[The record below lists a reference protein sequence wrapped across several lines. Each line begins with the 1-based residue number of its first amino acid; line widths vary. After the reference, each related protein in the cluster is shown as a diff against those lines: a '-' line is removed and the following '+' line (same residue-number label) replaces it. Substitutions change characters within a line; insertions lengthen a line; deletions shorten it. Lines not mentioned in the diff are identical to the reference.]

1 MAENRFLQS
10 PLTDLEQDATRLE
23 LPAPI
28 ASTAP
33 DSTAQDV
40 KPARAMR
47 KHGLMPPPD
56 LQPKFE
62 AAAAREGVPVNVL
75 SALAQQES
83 SYNANAVGV
92 PTKWGRAKGMLQYI
106 DPTAESVGIN
116 PFDAEQSIDAA
127 AKQLRERLDKGD
139 TMEEAVMA
147 HHGGDNRKQ
156 WGPKTRR
163 YGAEVLD
170 KADRIG
176 QGLMEQQP
184 AEPEQQAQAFDVK
197 TIQAEMDAKEP
208 GRYQVLAPEEV
219 AARQSKRRDIA
230 SGQNAIAGGIDALK
244 SAPSPLTIENQ
255 TKFKQQGQP
264 SPLTITNQIRAASG
278 LPPSADAPGAGG
290 SGAGSYLGQ
299 SLKAGAYDLAG
310 AAAKVLDAV
319 NPWTFSEADIATIY
333 KDQPEKYQEYL
344 DNSAG
349 MILNRFAKAMTK
361 KSEET
366 MKGLSP
372 EAKANY
378 GGLEYA
384 TTDPAKSALLS
395 PVKVIGDAV
404 RSLPSTAALAVTAY
418 VTRGA
423 AQRAEATA
431 LAQGAA
437 PEVARQ
443 VGIQAGMKTMAQVG
457 ATSEGAIG
465 YAQQA
470 NQTWA
475 EANKAAIEKSP
486 RYQGLLQEGYTP
498 ETARAKIVA
507 DTAEESGKYAG
518 IVDASV
524 NLVGGQFLGKIISE
538 GGAFVPRFMKGFGNE
553 AATETVQSAGEKF
566 GENLATKNNIDPNQS
581 LSEGTGEA
589 AVQGLAVGG
598 LTGGV
603 VSGALGAR
611 SEPAAQ
617 KERIEPTL
625 DGVVDPT
632 ATPGSTQDATT
643 PAAQAA
649 TTPAATVPTEITPA
663 PVAAPAEQAPAAPSG
678 PLTRA
683 AEAAIPPQ
691 AVLPENMPATAEA
704 EQPAGEPVTV
714 RSTDGELPGTLESY
728 EEDGQGNW
736 TARVMAED
744 GNAYEFTQAD
754 GVELDRA
761 PTVEGPKLS
770 EVGNVEQESIAP
782 ASAATG
788 AETETAG
795 KPNAA
800 GANRTEA
807 QLRSELKAV
816 AAELRADRTNAD
828 LKARRKEIEQEI
840 NRLTSETAQQ
850 QTANAPAK
858 EGAQVKEL
866 TGEKINKAWTKFA
879 PDSGTLDIPRAEMPQ
894 IKAEH
899 RGAMVNFLNARG
911 IVSTQEEVPASSL
924 KPTQQEFSP
933 AKVKKAKEFKGGDRS
948 ILVSS
953 DGHVVDGHH
962 QWMAKLDANEPI
974 KVIRLDAPIS
984 QLLADV
990 REFPSAGQ
998 ANGSTAPKIEP
1009 TNSLSR
1015 TASWVIR
1022 NKQTGEVIMETFDK
1036 KKVDA
1041 LNTDKFEAVPIQQH
1055 LAEVNASIKAGD
1067 PAGKIK
1073 PAKPATDE
1081 VQPTAPEVREIS
1093 AATHKSWKESTEQL
1107 GRVKGWDMMRDSL
1120 DYGDGKPRRVV
1131 LQTPYNA
1138 VGFDSVEGATAWA
1151 QNNPANRKGIFQG
1164 EASQVERVATATPE
1178 ESSVVEAPAT
1188 SAKNAPVQSAEYG
1201 ANNKLVTQDRAAE
1214 LRERLKKKL
1223 NGSQLNAGIDPEVL
1237 ALGTELAVFHIE
1249 AGVRKFA
1256 DFAKTMAADLDMPLD
1271 KIRPYLR
1278 SWYNGSRDM
1287 IEDAGQSIDGM
1298 DSADTVRAE
1307 LAKLTDAPA
1316 TMAKNATVQTQTV
1329 TTPSGREFEVRSKVV
1344 EADSLVTSN
1353 NADGSVNPDYPQELQ
1368 PRDRGRSASLD
1379 QINDIASKLNPRLLG
1394 ESASA
1399 TDGAPIVSHDGVVES
1414 GNGRTLAIRQA
1425 YARNPDAAAKYR
1437 DWLKSQGHDVDGM
1450 KAPVLVRERVTPMD
1464 TAELQ
1469 AYTAEANERTTLAM
1483 SSTERAMG
1491 DAKKIGGIL
1500 HLYRGGDVQSAANRE
1515 FVKGF
1520 MSDVAA
1526 KSDRG
1531 TMMDGEGMLSQ
1542 EGRRRIE
1549 AGLLAAAYG
1558 DANIVADL
1566 FESGES
1572 DIKSIGGALL
1582 DASGEWA
1589 LMRQEARDGTIPAGV
1604 DTTPHLMEAVNLV
1617 RRARAE
1623 GRPIFELVNQ
1633 TDIFAGDLSQATKA
1647 FVSIF
1652 YRGDSLSRAR
1662 GRDKV
1667 AGALLSYTQQARA
1680 AQPGNN
1686 LFGEPELTGAD
1697 LMRGVNE
1704 KLQRQEDNTGQGS
1717 LFGGQR
1723 DPAERAGEPGRE
1735 GQRPRTG
1742 AESEAAPQSGD
1753 SLNAPGSRSSVERDR
1768 QEPGTAQPVVP
1779 AADGD
1784 ATGQNDGGAGPAGD
1798 RARAERDA
1806 GQRDQRLPAD
1816 GTATR
1821 GEPGDQLV
1829 HQPDGQFR
1837 PESGTAGSAERT
1849 GSGSDSVP
1857 GTAVEQERAG
1867 DIVADAPAADASDFT
1882 RRLEAQRKADKA
1894 PTKRGDKASIDA
1906 ALPLLLPEQRD
1917 DVLKAEQ
1924 RHAEGN
1930 GMLHTNGTGTGKTAS
1945 GLGLAKRFIN
1955 DGKDN
1960 IAIVVPSDK
1969 IASDWVKFAKMMGIE
1984 LKQLTDTKD
1993 NGGTGPIITTY
2004 ANFAANESL
2013 ALRNW
2018 DLAITDESH
2027 YLSSNEAGES
2037 TGALDQLRAL
2047 TGHHAGFYT
2056 WAAARFPKERQELNE
2071 AIASKDQPRIDKAN
2085 AAWNAIT
2092 KPEKAKWDK
2101 RWAEQSNLPKTL
2113 FLSAT
2118 PFPYVKNVDYAEGY
2132 LFDYVKPAD
2141 LKRSEG
2147 QGGGYNSGSPREQ
2160 FFMQHFGYRMRTNKL
2175 TAPEAGVD
2183 SELMEQNFNQW
2194 LKSTGALSGR
2204 RLEVPFDYDRK
2215 FAVVDDAVGQKI
2227 DEGLKFLRE
2236 DSDGRYRDVYDGVM
2250 KQFDY
2255 HRRMYLLESIKARA
2269 AVPIIKEHMKLGRKV
2284 VVFHD
2289 FNKGGGFDPFVEGV
2303 NGLPTDKP
2311 GMDKNGNPTTTNVKA
2326 LAQEAMAKR
2335 PDLFKL
2341 DLKDLRSPITTLGAA
2356 FDNALFFNGTVPK
2369 KDRRANADAFNDD
2382 NGGNDLIVVQSD
2394 AGREGV
2400 SLHDTTGKRQR
2411 VLINLGMPG
2420 KPVAAIQI
2428 EGRTYRTGQAS
2439 DAIFRYLTTG
2449 TAWEASAFASK
2460 IAERASTAENLALGT
2475 DARGLKQSFIDAYT
2489 NADLAPA
2496 SAEDGK
2502 GGKAYDRNMA
2512 AGLQLSGFT
2521 KAKTYY
2527 FAQQKNTRRRDQR
2540 EGVDYFAT
2548 PEPVGFKMA
2557 EWANIQQGDKVLEP
2571 SAGHGA
2577 IARFFPDRTDVT
2589 MVEPSYE
2596 LSQRAALANGT
2607 ARIVNERF
2615 EDLHISNKY
2624 DAIVMNPPYGSGGKT
2639 AIEHVSKA
2647 AKHLRD
2653 GGRIVALIPRGG
2665 ITDKRLEAFLTGE
2678 DAADLHLVAKIDMPA
2693 STFERAGTAVNT
2705 QVLVLEKHVNPDD
2718 ATGIQ
2723 QRNIDLSNAET
2734 IGDLFDRIEEIGL
2747 PDRKPSSKPEPK
2759 EEIVEHTTGKGKVLR
2774 GVIRTGLT
2782 RDQAKEIDPFTF
2794 KKGDGYFIRA
2804 KYLDQG
2810 KQSVDA
2816 YRGFSLEVDGAK
2828 FSVQPDGLRSLV
2840 EAEPLDLAVAPEL
2853 AARPLADVRA
2863 EAFGN
2868 MLANRSATMSHPSV
2882 GTITFNR
2889 AGITKSRSTS
2899 NDPAKVLTM
2908 GQLDEIVSEAAYL
2921 GRSEPEGDSANIVR
2935 YHYLGRRITVDGE
2948 PMLAMVTL
2956 RENADG
2962 RISYYNHSML
2972 QDAPTVESVTAP
2984 QAAND
2989 NAKYQRPALRME
3001 RLSLSDGTTATP
3013 GQADRIR
3020 ETLTTGTIGKGIA
3033 RLIDSGRIVLHDTVR
3048 TVPGRALPGTQAMTM
3063 PDGTVHLVAENLTP
3077 QTAMPVMLHEMFHSG
3092 GESLVGSKRWGE
3104 LQGRLASLH
3113 RQFSKS
3119 PGKAGEFY
3127 AAAQRV
3133 ADAQRAGNTMS
3144 EGLTVEEFGAYAI
3157 ENYESAPATIR
3168 KWVDDVIGAIK
3179 EFMFR
3184 TFGIQLGQVSPSQL
3198 RAMAVEAI
3206 RTEAAG
3212 AREGVA
3218 ASLTGTPATA
3228 AELSSQ
3234 LKQDFPG
3241 LKLDLMGTGQRVT
3254 LSRIVM
3260 PDTGRNTGAGTKV
3273 MQRIAAW
3280 ADQTG
3285 TIVALTPSGDFGGN
3299 KSRLTDF
3306 YKRFGFVENKGRN
3319 RDYEISE
3326 TMYREPQAKAS
3337 LTSVT
3342 NTPAFKRWFGDSK
3355 VVGENGEPLV
3365 VYHGTGKDFKKFDA
3379 KKIGKN
3385 WGTDSWGF
3393 FFSDDPAVAKWSA
3406 ESSASRNR
3414 EGAGENIMPVYLSIS
3429 NPLVVE
3435 ARDGG
3440 SAVRE
3445 FDLYKRQLGQKM
3457 SDGNHDGLIINDG
3470 ESSLFVAM
3478 KPEQIKST
3486 VGNRGTFDPSKADI
3500 RYSLKPSKVF
3510 KDLTAEQKTFLDK
3523 IGPERLP
3530 QRLKD
3535 RWSQL
3540 TDNLGLRIRQA
3551 GVDRYAALLRND
3563 KALLGEGT
3571 LDGSIADS
3579 AWVLARMSPSAG
3591 GAVSALLNNG
3601 RIYLDAKEKVI
3612 DIKDGTK
3619 GLAETLRKLG
3629 SPVEIDRFMG
3639 WIAANRSKRLL
3650 GEGKENL
3657 FTPEEIEAGIK
3668 LSGGKLENGKSR
3680 SILYA
3685 QAWKEFQQHR
3695 DDVLGIAQDT
3705 GIITPEQRDTW
3716 SEEFYV
3722 PFYRVMDEDTV
3733 GGPSSGSGI
3742 SRQQAYKKLK
3752 GGKQNLNDLLDNT
3765 LLNFHHLLQASLKN
3779 QASAQAM
3786 VNAEKLGIADRTT
3799 ENKRDKKMSTFVMV
3813 DGEKQWFNVSD
3824 ALTFKA
3830 VSSLADAGL
3839 NNPVMRVGRAFKRFF
3854 TNMTTITPQFVVAN
3868 AIRDTLAAMA
3878 TSPTSLVPL
3887 KTAIKGALT
3896 YGNDSNKARMM
3907 ASGGAFS
3914 FGHVYGQNANE
3925 IKASLTSSMRTAQV
3939 LSDPKLIPGILL
3951 GAWRKYHAVT
3961 DFAENIN
3968 RAGIWEHNKDKG
3980 KLKAAFEARDLMDF
3994 SAHGDAAIVRI
4005 MTDLVPF
4012 LNARIQG
4019 LDKLYRAGGKPA
4031 IKTLF
4036 GKGSKSDKQSFA
4048 RFVAVVGALTAVSAL
4063 LYLRNKDDE
4072 EYRKLEDWQR
4082 DSYWVIRFG
4091 ENMYF
4096 IPKPFEVGA
4105 IATMG
4110 ERLLEQFVDPTVGGE
4125 KLASRMGH
4133 MLTDTFAFNPIP
4145 QVVKPLYELGANE
4158 NTFTGRQIE
4167 DQSMQRLSPSLR
4179 SRPDTSRLAD
4189 AASRGIETSLDL
4201 VGGKQLALSPVQIDH
4216 LIQGYAGAVGAG
4228 AVGLADTIWRRA
4240 SGEELPAR
4248 RWSEYQPIKR
4258 FYKDLTLED
4267 NYTRYGTDFYNAL
4280 KKADQAYA
4288 DMQHLVKYGQEERAA
4303 AVEEKQGDQL
4313 AMRGTLTKV
4322 SRTMS
4327 RINAEMKRIQMDKD
4341 MSSEAKRLELDRMRS
4356 MRNLIT
4362 EEIGKD
4368 LEKEKVKRG
4377 GGGK

>member
-10 PLTDLEQDATRLE
+10 PLNDLEQDATRLE
-23 LPAPI
+23 LPAPVS
-28 ASTAP
+28 STAP
-33 DSTAQDV
+33 DSTVQDV
-40 KPARAMR
+40 KPARAMS
-47 KHGLMPPPD
+47 KNGLMPPPD
-56 LQPKFE
+56 LQSKFE

-106 DPTAESVGIN
+106 DPTAEAVGIN

-127 AKQLRERLDKGD
+127 ARQLRERLDKGD

-184 AEPEQQAQAFDVK
+184 AAPEQQAQAFDVK

-278 LPPSADAPGAGG
+278 LPPTTDAPDAKGS
-290 SGAGSYLGQ
+290 SGAGSYLGK
-299 SLKAGAYDLAG
+299 SAVAGMYDLAG

-333 KDQPEKYQEYL
+333 KDQPEKYQDYL

-349 MILNRFAKAMTK
+349 MILNRFAKSMTK

-378 GGLEYA
+378 GDLEYA
-384 TTDPAKSALLS
+384 TTDAEKSALLS

-404 RSLPSTAALAVTAY
+404 RSLPSTVALAVTAY

-423 AQRAEATA
+423 AQRAEAQA
-431 LAQGAA
+431 LAAGAA
-437 PEVARQ
+437 PEVAKQ

-486 RYQGLLQEGYTP
+486 RYQGLLQDGYTP

-538 GGAFVPRFMKGFGNE
+538 GGSFIPRVMKGFGNE

-589 AVQGLAVGG
+589 AVQGAAVGG

-625 DGVVDPT
+625 NDVVDPT

-663 PVAAPAEQAPAAPSG
+663 PVATPAEQAPPAG

-714 RSTDGELPGTLESY
+714 RSNDGELPGTLESY
-728 EEDGQGNW
+728 QEDGQGNW
-736 TARVMAED
+736 SARVMAED

-754 GVELDRA
+754 GVSLERAAA
-761 PTVEGPKLS
+761 PTVEAPKLS
-770 EVGNVEQESIAP
+770 EVENAQQESTTS

-788 AETETAG
+788 AETEISG

-807 QLRSELKAV
+807 QLRTELKAV
-816 AAELRADRTNAD
+816 AAELRTDRTNAD

-850 QTANAPAK
+850 QTAEVQAK
-858 EGAQVKEL
+858 EGAQVEQL
-866 TGEKINKAWTKFA
+866 TGDKINRAWTKFA
-879 PDSGTLDIPRAEMPQ
+879 PDSGTLDIPRADMPQ

-899 RGAMVNFLNARG
+899 RGALVNFLNARG
-911 IVSTQEEVPASSL
+911 VVSTQEEVPASSL

-933 AKVKKAKEFKGGDRS
+933 AKVKKAKAFKGGDRS

-974 KVIRLDAPIS
+974 KIIRLDAPIK

-990 REFPSAGQ
+990 REFPSSTK

-1009 TNSLSR
+1009 TNSLSS
-1015 TASWVIR
+1015 TASWAIR
-1022 NKQTGEVIMETFDK
+1022 NKDTGEVVMETFDQ

-1041 LNTDKFEAVPIQQH
+1041 LNTDKYEAVPIQQH
-1055 LAEVNASIKAGD
+1055 LAEVNASIKDGD
-1067 PAGKIK
+1067 PTGKIKPQATKKPKQEQMPTEKFKSSAGVGDIWAVKERYSDKHGVSWASTNIATVDTMEEAAAIAKAVAESGADNIADMRKIAADTK
-1073 PAKPATDE
+1073 PAKPAPAEQKAAVTQAE
-1081 VQPTAPEVREIS
+1081 TAPE
-1093 AATHKSWKESTEQL
+1093 AK
-1107 GRVKGWDMMRDSL
+1107 
-1120 DYGDGKPRRVV
+1120 KP
-1131 LQTPYNA
+1131 
-1138 VGFDSVEGATAWA
+1138 
-1151 QNNPANRKGIFQG
+1151 
-1164 EASQVERVATATPE
+1164 
-1178 ESSVVEAPAT
+1178 
-1188 SAKNAPVQSAEYG
+1188 AEYG
-1201 ANNKLVTQDRAAE
+1201 ANNKLVTKDRAAE
-1214 LRERLKKKL
+1214 LRAKLKAKL

-1237 ALGTELAVFHIE
+1237 AMGTELAVFHIE

-1256 DFAKTMAADLDMPLD
+1256 DFAKTMAADLDMPLE
-1271 KIRPYLR
+1271 KIRPFLR

-1287 IEDAGQSIDGM
+1287 LEDAGQSIDGM
-1298 DSADTVRAE
+1298 DNADTVRAE
-1307 LAKLTDAPA
+1307 LAKLTDTPAPA
-1316 TMAKNATVQTQTV
+1316 AEAQAKTV
-1329 TTPSGREFEVRSKVV
+1329 TTPSGREFEVRTKVV
-1344 EADSLVTSN
+1344 EADSLTTSN

-1368 PRDRGRSASLD
+1368 PRDRGRSASID
-1379 QINDIASKLNPRLLG
+1379 QINDIAAKLNPRLLG

-1399 TDGAPIVSHDGVVES
+1399 TDGAPIVSAEGVVES

-1425 YARNPDAAAKYR
+1425 YARNPEVSDKYR
-1437 DWLKSQGHDVDGM
+1437 AWLKSQGHDVDGM

-1483 SSTERAMG
+1483 SSTERAMA

-1500 HLYRGGDVQSAANRE
+1500 HLYRGGDVQGAANRE
-1515 FVKGF
+1515 FVRGF
-1520 MSDVAA
+1520 MSDVAG

-1531 TMMDGEGMLSQ
+1531 TMMDGDGMLSQ

-1558 DANIVADL
+1558 DANIVTDL

-1617 RRARAE
+1617 RRARSE

-1647 FVSIF
+1647 FVSVF

-1667 AGALLSYTQQARA
+1667 ADALLSYTQQARA

-1686 LFGEPELTGAD
+1686 LFGEPELSGPD
-1697 LMRGVNE
+1697 LLRGVNE
-1704 KLQRQEDNTGQGS
+1704 KLQRQEDNSGQGS

-1742 AESEAAPQSGD
+1742 AEGEAAPQSGE
-1753 SLNAPGSRSSVERDR
+1753 SLNEPGSRSRVERDR

-1784 ATGQNDGGAGPAGD
+1784 ATGQNDGSAGQPGG

-1806 GQRDQRLPAD
+1806 DQRDQRVPAD

-1821 GEPGDQLV
+1821 GERGDQLV

-1924 RHAEGN
+1924 RHAVGN

-1969 IASDWVKFAKMMGIE
+1969 IASDWVKFASMMGIE
-1984 LKQLTDTKD
+1984 LKQLADTKD

-2013 ALRNW
+2013 ALRDW

-2027 YLSSNEAGES
+2027 YLSSNEAGET
-2037 TGALDQLRAL
+2037 TGALEQLRAL
-2047 TGHHAGFYT
+2047 TGHHAGFYR
-2056 WAAARFPKERQELNE
+2056 WASARFPKERQALDK
-2071 AIASKDQPRIDKAN
+2071 AIASKDQASIAKAE
-2085 AAWNAIT
+2085 AAWQAIT

-2101 RWAEQSNLPKTL
+2101 RWAEQADLPKTL

-2147 QGGGYNSGSPREQ
+2147 RSGGYNSGSPREQ

-2236 DSDGRYRDVYDGVM
+2236 DSDGRYREVYDGVM

-2255 HRRMYLLESIKARA
+2255 HRRQYLLESIKARA

-2289 FNKGGGFDPFVEGV
+2289 FNKGGGFDPFVEGM
-2303 NGLPTDKP
+2303 NALPTDKP
-2311 GMDKNGNPTTTNVKA
+2311 GMDKNGNQTTVNLKA

-2341 DLKDLRSPITTLGAA
+2341 DLKGLRSPIATLSAA

-2382 NGGNDLIVVQSD
+2382 NGSQDLIVVQSD

-2624 DAIVMNPPYGSGGKT
+2624 DAVVMNPPYGSGGKT

-2665 ITDKRLEAFLTGE
+2665 ITDKRLEAFLGSE
-2678 DAADLHLVAKIDMPA
+2678 DAADLHLVAKIDMPT

-2723 QRNIDLSNAET
+2723 QRNIDLSNAEN
-2734 IGDLFDRIEEIGL
+2734 IGELFDRIEDIGM
-2747 PDRKPSSKPEPK
+2747 PDRIPSSKPEPK

-2816 YRGFSLEVDGAK
+2816 YRGFSLDVDGAK

-2853 AARPLADVRA
+2853 AARPLAEVRA
-2863 EAFGN
+2863 EAFTN
-2868 MLANRSATMSHPSV
+2868 MLANRSTTMTHPSV

-2908 GQLDEIVSEAAYL
+2908 SQLDEIVSEAAYL

-2935 YHYLGRRITVDGE
+2935 YHYLGRRLTVDGE
-2948 PMLAMVTL
+2948 PMLAMITL

-3020 ETLTTGTIGKGIA
+3020 GTLTTGTVGKAIG
-3033 RLIDSGRIVLHDTVR
+3033 RLIDSGRIVLHDTVQ
-3048 TVPGRALPGTQAMTM
+3048 TLPGKALPGTQAMTM

-3077 QTAMPVMLHEMFHSG
+3077 QTAMPVMLHEMFHAG

-3104 LQGRLASLH
+3104 LQGRLSSLH

-3133 ADAQRAGNTMS
+3133 KDAQAAGNAMS

-3157 ENYESAPATIR
+3157 EQYESAPATIR

-3179 EFMFR
+3179 EFMYR
-3184 TFGIQLGQVSPSQL
+3184 RFGIQLGQVSPAQL

-3206 RTEAAG
+3206 HAESIG
-3212 AREGVA
+3212 AREGLA
-3218 ASLTGTPATA
+3218 ASMT
-3228 AELSSQ
+3228 
-3234 LKQDFPG
+3234 
-3241 LKLDLMGTGQRVT
+3241 
-3254 LSRIVM
+3254 
-3260 PDTGRNTGAGTKV
+3260 N
-3273 MQRIAAW
+3273 
-3280 ADQTG
+3280 
-3285 TIVALTPSGDFGGN
+3285 
-3299 KSRLTDF
+3299 
-3306 YKRFGFVENKGRN
+3306 
-3319 RDYEISE
+3319 
-3326 TMYREPQAKAS
+3326 
-3337 LTSVT
+3337 VT

-3355 VVGENGEPLV
+3355 VVESSGAPRV
-3365 VYHGTGKDFKKFDA
+3365 VFHGAPDVRGIFAEGFQSRMRGSVFFAAADYDVANSYADA
-3379 KKIGKN
+3379 KRAFDYQN
-3385 WGTDSWGF
+3385 
-3393 FFSDDPAVAKWSA
+3393 A
-3406 ESSASRNR
+3406 EDQV
-3414 EGAGENIMPVYLSIS
+3414 IPLYLSIK
-3429 NPLVVE
+3429 NPMIVDAKGQHWRETERHVE
-3435 ARDGG
+3435 EAQAAGHDGIIINNSVDYYNNPKG
-3440 SAVRE
+3440 RGKTTTVYAWFEPTQAKSAVE
-3445 FDLYKRQLGQKM
+3445 RQLISRVDRLPIEGAT
-3457 SDGNHDGLIINDG
+3457 GNNGD
-3470 ESSLFVAM
+3470 
-3478 KPEQIKST
+3478 
-3486 VGNRGTFDPSKADI
+3486 FDPSNPDI

-3563 KALLGEGT
+3563 KALLGEDT
-3571 LDGSIADS
+3571 LEGSIADS

-3619 GLAETLRKLG
+3619 GLADTLRKLG

-3650 GEGKENL
+3650 GEGRENL

-3722 PFYRVMDEDTV
+3722 PFYRVMDEETV

-3786 VNAEKLGIADRTT
+3786 VNAEKLGIAERTT

-3854 TNMTTITPQFVVAN
+3854 TNMTTITPQFVIAN
-3868 AIRDTLAAMA
+3868 GIRDTLAAMA
-3878 TSPTSLVPL
+3878 TSPTSMIPL
-3887 KTAIKGALT
+3887 KTAFKGALT
-3896 YGNDSNKARMM
+3896 YGNDTNKARMM

-3968 RAGIWEHNKDKG
+3968 RAGIWEHNKDRG

-4158 NTFTGRQIE
+4158 NTFTGRPIE

-4179 SRPDTSRLAD
+4179 SRPETSRLAD

-4303 AVEEKQGDQL
+4303 AVEQKQGDEL

-4322 SRTMS
+4322 NRTMS
-4327 RINAEMKRIQMDKD
+4327 RINAEMKRIQMDKG

-4368 LEKEKVKRG
+4368 LEKEKVLKRG
-4377 GGGK
+4377 AGKQ

>member
-1 MAENRFLQS
+1 MAENRFLHS
-10 PLTDLEQDATRLE
+10 VLDETEKDAASLE
-23 LPAPI
+23 LPAPTTR
-28 ASTAP
+28 TAP
-33 DSTAQDV
+33 DSTVQDIRQPAQ
-40 KPARAMR
+40 AMR
-47 KHGLMPPPD
+47 GGIMPPPN
-56 LQPKFE
+56 LQPMFE
-62 AAAAREGVPVNVL
+62 AASAQYGVPINVL

-83 SYNANAVGV
+83 NYNPNAIGSM
-92 PTKWGRAKGMLQYI
+92 TKWGRAKGLMQNI
-106 DPTAESVGIN
+106 DPTAQALGIN
-116 PFDAEQSIDAA
+116 PFDAEQSIYAA
-127 AKQLRERLDKGD
+127 AKQMRERMDKGD
-139 TMEEAVMA
+139 SMEDVVKA
-147 HHGGDNRKQ
+147 HFGGDNRKQ
-156 WGPKTRR
+156 WGEKTRR
-163 YGAEVLD
+163 YGVEVLD
-170 KADRIG
+170 KAEAIG
-176 QGLMEQQP
+176 QSMLAQKPSAP
-184 AEPEQQAQAFDVK
+184 AKGSQEFNVK
-197 TIQAEMDAKEP
+197 DIQAELDAKEP
-208 GRYQVLAPEEV
+208 GRYQVLDPEEV

-244 SAPSPLTIENQ
+244 SAPSPLTIDNQ

-278 LPPSADAPGAGG
+278 LPPTADAPDAKGG
-290 SGAGSYLGQ
+290 SGAGSYLGK
-299 SLKAGAYDLAG
+299 SAVAGMYDLAG

-333 KDQPEKYQEYL
+333 KDQPEKYQDYL

-538 GGAFVPRFMKGFGNE
+538 GGAFVPRFMKGFANE

-611 SEPAAQ
+611 SQQPAAQ
-617 KERIEPTL
+617 QERIEPTL
-625 DGVVDPT
+625 NDVVDPT

-663 PVAAPAEQAPAAPSG
+663 PVAAPAEQAPPAG

-736 TARVMAED
+736 TARVMADD

-770 EVGNVEQESIAP
+770 EVGNVEQEGIAS

-788 AETETAG
+788 ADTEAAG
-795 KPNAA
+795 KSNAV

-850 QTANAPAK
+850 QTAKAPAK
-858 EGAQVKEL
+858 EGAQVEQL
-866 TGEKINKAWTKFA
+866 TGDKINKAWTKFA

-984 QLLADV
+984 QLLDEV
-990 REFPSAGQ
+990 RQFPSSTQ
-998 ANGSTAPKIEP
+998 ANGATTATQPAQKIEP

-1015 TASWVIR
+1015 TASWAIR
-1022 NKQTGEVIMETFDK
+1022 NKETGELMMETFDK

-1041 LNTDKFEAVPIQQH
+1041 LNTEKYEAVPVAEH
-1055 LAEVNASIKAGD
+1055 LASLNKQPEAPVTEQ
-1067 PAGKIK
+1067 
-1073 PAKPATDE
+1073 AKPATKPAE
-1081 VQPTAPEVREIS
+1081 TFTKPAETATEPAKHLTPAQKAKERKIQFQRKAREQIGVEEGEQFTVSGDVGYAS
-1093 AATHKSWKESTEQL
+1093 AGKTYTVDSINTDGSVTVTSESGSTTLSRAELQRAKN
-1107 GRVKGWDMMRDSL
+1107 GGVSFTPVEKAAA
-1120 DYGDGKPRRVV
+1120 KP
-1131 LQTPYNA
+1131 A
-1138 VGFDSVEGATAWA
+1138 
-1151 QNNPANRKGIFQG
+1151 PAP
-1164 EASQVERVATATPE
+1164 TPE

-1201 ANNKLVTQDRAAE
+1201 AKNKLVTQDRAAE

-1256 DFAKTMAADLDMPLD
+1256 DFAKTMAADLDMPLE

-1278 SWYNGSRDM
+1278 SWYNGARDM
-1287 IEDAGQSIDGM
+1287 TEDAGQSIDGM
-1298 DSADTVRAE
+1298 DSADVVRAE
-1307 LAKLTDAPA
+1307 LAKLGNPVAEQTPLQQWQGRMEANGAQRIEHDGQQWFFYPGSAGVVREDGKQFTHLSSVDQGRQQKSGWSPRQASDYVDRDGKAASAETAP
-1316 TMAKNATVQTQTV
+1316 VQTV

-1353 NADGSVNPDYPQELQ
+1353 NADGSVNPAYPQELQ
-1368 PRDRGRSASLD
+1368 PRDRGRSASID

-1399 TDGAPIVSHDGVVES
+1399 TDGAPIVSPDGVVES

-1425 YARNPDAAAKYR
+1425 YARNPDVSAKYR
-1437 DWLKSQGHDVDGM
+1437 DWLKSQGHDIDGM

-1469 AYTAEANERTTLAM
+1469 AYTSEANERTTLAM

-1500 HLYRGGDVQSAANRE
+1500 HLYRGGDVQGAANRE
-1515 FVKGF
+1515 FVRGF
-1520 MSDVAA
+1520 MSDVAG

-1531 TMMDGEGMLSQ
+1531 TMMDGDGMLSQ

-1558 DANIVADL
+1558 DANIVTDL

-1633 TDIFAGDLSQATKA
+1633 ADIFAGDLSQATKA

-1686 LFGEPELTGAD
+1686 LFGDPEVSGSD
-1697 LMRGVNE
+1697 LLRGVNE
-1704 KLQRQEDNTGQGS
+1704 KLQRQEDNSGQGS

-1906 ALPLLLPEQRD
+1906 ALPLLLPAQRD
-1917 DVLKAEQ
+1917 DVLKAEV
-1924 RHAEGN
+1924 RFANAN
-1930 GMLHTNGTGTGKTAS
+1930 GMLFTNGTGTGKTAS
-1945 GLGLAKRFIN
+1945 GLGAAKRSIN
-1955 DGKDN
+1955 EGKDN
-1960 IAIVVPSDK
+1960 IIIVVPSDK
-1969 IASDWVKFAKMMGIE
+1969 ISSDWVKFAGMLGID
-1984 LKQLTDTKD
+1984 LKQLADTKD
-1993 NGGTGPIITTY
+1993 NGGKGPVITTY
-2004 ANFAANESL
+2004 ANFAANDSL
-2013 ALRNW
+2013 ALRKW
-2018 DLAITDESH
+2018 DMAITDEAH
-2027 YLSSNEAGES
+2027 HLSSNEAGKT

-2047 TGHHAGFYT
+2047 TGHHGGFYK
-2056 WAAARFPKERQELNE
+2056 AVRDQNPKAYAKLQAAIAARPTQEQMLNYSETEQAAFDQAVTDARAKWE
-2071 AIASKDQPRIDKAN
+2071 AIEKPARKA
-2085 AAWNAIT
+2085 
-2092 KPEKAKWDK
+2092 WDE
-2101 RWAEQSNLPKTL
+2101 RWAKQEGLPKTL

-2132 LFDYVKPAD
+2132 LFDYVKPSD
-2141 LKRSEG
+2141 LKKSEG
-2147 QGGGYNSGSPREQ
+2147 KVSGYNSGSSRDQ
-2160 FFMQHFGYRMRTNKL
+2160 FLMQHFGYRMRTNKL

-2194 LKSTGALSGR
+2194 LKDNGALSGR

-2215 FAVVDDAVGQKI
+2215 FAMVEDAVGQKI
-2227 DEGLKFLRE
+2227 DQGLKYLRE
-2236 DSDGRYRDVYDGVM
+2236 EGDGKYRKVYDAVM
-2250 KQFDY
+2250 AGFDY
-2255 HRRMYLLESIKARA
+2255 QSRMYLLESIKARA
-2269 AVPIIKEHMKLGRKV
+2269 VIPMIKEHLALGRKV

-2289 FNKGGGFDPFVEGV
+2289 YNKGGGFDPF
-2303 NGLPTDKP
+2303 
-2311 GMDKNGNPTTTNVKA
+2311 KA
-2326 LAQEAMAKR
+2326 SMPDEETRNLAREAFSAR

-2341 DLKDLRSPITTLGAA
+2341 KLTGLNSPIETIGAA
-2356 FDNALFFNGTVPK
+2356 FDDALFFNGTVPK
-2369 KDRRANADAFNDD
+2369 KKRRENADAFNND
-2382 NGGNDLIVVQSD
+2382 NGDNHLMVVQSD

-2400 SLHDTTGKRQR
+2400 SLHDTTGKHMR
-2411 VLINLGMPG
+2411 VMINLGMPV

-2439 DAIFRYLTTG
+2439 DAAFRYLTTG

-2460 IAERASTAENLALGT
+2460 IAERASTADNLAMGT
-2475 DARGLKQSFIDAYT
+2475 DARGLKQSFIDAY
-2489 NADLAPA
+2489 NGANDLAA
-2496 SAEDGK
+2496 SADDGK
-2502 GGKAYDRNMA
+2502 GGKAYDRDMA
-2512 AGLQLSGFT
+2512 SGQQLSGFN

-2527 FAQQKNTRRRDQR
+2527 FAQQKNSRRRDQR

-2596 LSQRAALANGT
+2596 LSQRAALANGN

-2734 IGDLFDRIEEIGL
+2734 IGDLFDRIEEIGM

-2816 YRGFSLEVDGAK
+2816 YRGFSLDVDGAK

-2840 EAEPLDLAVAPEL
+2840 EAEPLDLAIAPEL
-2853 AARPLADVRA
+2853 AARPLAEVRA
-2863 EAFGN
+2863 EAFSN
-2868 MLANRSATMSHPSV
+2868 MLANRTTTMSHPSV

-2935 YHYLGRRITVDGE
+2935 YHYLGLRITVDGE

-2972 QDAPTVESVTAP
+2972 QDAPTIEAVTAP
-2984 QAAND
+2984 TAAND
-2989 NAKYQRPALRME
+2989 NAKYQRQALRME
-3001 RLSLSDGTTATP
+3001 RMSLSDGTTATP
-3013 GQADRIR
+3013 GRADRISNA
-3020 ETLTTGTIGKGIA
+3020 LTSGKLGKSIG
-3033 RLIDSGRIVLHDTVR
+3033 RLMSDGRIVLHDTVQSM
-3048 TVPGRALPGTQAMTM
+3048 PGQALPGTQAMTM
-3063 PDGTVHLVAENLTP
+3063 PDGTIHLVAENLTP

-3092 GESLVGSKRWGE
+3092 GESLLGSKRWGE

-3184 TFGIQLGQVSPSQL
+3184 TFGIQLGQVSPAQL
-3198 RAMAVEAI
+3198 RAMAIEAI
-3206 RTEAAG
+3206 RTEATG
-3212 AREGVA
+3212 TREGVA
-3218 ASLTGTPATA
+3218 ASLTGAPATA

-3234 LKQDFPG
+3234 LKQEFPG

-3260 PDTGRNTGAGTKV
+3260 PDAGRNTGAGTKV

-3285 TIVALTPSGDFGGN
+3285 TIVALTPSSDFGGS
-3299 KSRLTDF
+3299 KPRLTEF
-3306 YKRFGFVENKGRN
+3306 YKRFGFVENKGGN

-3326 TMYREPQAKAS
+3326 TMYREPR
-3337 LTSVT
+3337 
-3342 NTPAFKRWFGDSK
+3342 N
-3355 VVGENGEPLV
+3355 
-3365 VYHGTGKDFKKFDA
+3365 
-3379 KKIGKN
+3379 
-3385 WGTDSWGF
+3385 
-3393 FFSDDPAVAKWSA
+3393 A
-3406 ESSASRNR
+3406 E
-3414 EGAGENIMPVYLSIS
+3414 
-3429 NPLVVE
+3429 
-3435 ARDGG
+3435 
-3440 SAVRE
+3440 
-3445 FDLYKRQLGQKM
+3445 
-3457 SDGNHDGLIINDG
+3457 
-3470 ESSLFVAM
+3470 
-3478 KPEQIKST
+3478 
-3486 VGNRGTFDPSKADI
+3486 I

-3563 KALLGEGT
+3563 KALLGEDT
-3571 LDGSIADS
+3571 LDGSIASS

-4377 GGGK
+4377 GAGKP

>member
-10 PLTDLEQDATRLE
+10 ALNPVTEEATPLDLPSPVNR
-23 LPAPI
+23 
-28 ASTAP
+28 TAP
-33 DSTAQDV
+33 DSTVQDV
-40 KPARAMR
+40 RQPARAMR
-47 KHGLMPPPD
+47 GGLLPPPD
-56 LQPKFE
+56 MQPMFE
-62 AAAAREGVPVNVL
+62 AAAAQYGVPINVL
-75 SALAQQES
+75 SALALQES
-83 SYNANAVGV
+83 NYNPNAIGSM
-92 PTKWGRAKGMLQYI
+92 TKWGRAKGLMQNI
-106 DPTAESVGIN
+106 DPTAQALGIN
-116 PFDAEQSIDAA
+116 PFNAEESIFAA
-127 AKQLRERLDKGD
+127 AKQMRERMDKGD
-139 TMEEAVMA
+139 SMEDVVKA
-147 HHGGDNRKQ
+147 HFGGDNRKQ
-156 WGPKTRR
+156 WGEKTRR
-163 YGAEVLD
+163 YGVEVLD
-170 KADRIG
+170 KADAIG
-176 QGLMEQQP
+176 QGMLAQKP
-184 AEPEQQAQAFDVK
+184 AETEQASQPFDVK
-197 TIQAEMDAKEP
+197 AIQAEMDAKEP
-208 GRYQVLAPEEV
+208 GRYQVLDPEEV

-230 SGQNAIAGGIDALK
+230 SGANAVGSAMDSLK

-278 LPPSADAPGAGG
+278 LPPAADAPDSG

-299 SLKAGAYDLAG
+299 SLKAGGYDLAG
-310 AAAKVLDAV
+310 AAAKLLDAV
-319 NPWTFSEADIATIY
+319 NPWTFTEAEIATIY
-333 KDQPEKYQEYL
+333 KDDPKKYQDYL

-366 MKGLSP
+366 MKDVSP

-378 GGLEYA
+378 SGLEYA

-404 RSLPSTAALAVTAY
+404 RSLPSTVALAVTAY

-423 AQRAEATA
+423 AQRAEAA
-431 LAQGAA
+431 AIAQGAA

-470 NQTWA
+470 NQTYQQ
-475 EANKAAIEKSP
+475 ANAAAIEKSP

-538 GGAFVPRFMKGFGNE
+538 GGSFIPRVMKGFGNE
-553 AATETVQSAGEKF
+553 AATETVQSAGEQA
-566 GENLATKNNIDPNQS
+566 GQNLAIKNNVDPNQS
-581 LSEGTGEA
+581 LTEGVGES

-603 VSGALGAR
+603 VAGAAGGR
-611 SEPAAQ
+611 SEPAAAPQ
-617 KERIEPTL
+617 ERAEPTL
-625 DGVVDPT
+625 GEVVDPT

-649 TTPAATVPTEITPA
+649 TTPAATTPTQITPV
-663 PVAAPAEQAPAAPSG
+663 PVATTPAEQAPAAPAG

-691 AVLPENMPATAEA
+691 AVLPENMPATTEVELA

-714 RSTDGELPGTLESY
+714 RSDDGELPGTLESY

-736 TARVMAED
+736 TARVMADD

-754 GVELDRA
+754 GVALERA
-761 PTVEGPKLS
+761 PAPSVEGPKLS
-770 EVGNVEQESIAP
+770 EVENAQQESTAT
-782 ASAATG
+782 ASAGIG
-788 AETETAG
+788 AETEAVRE
-795 KPNAA
+795 PNAA

-807 QLRSELKAV
+807 DLRAELKAV
-816 AAELRADRTNAD
+816 AAELRTDRTNAD

-840 NRLTSETAQQ
+840 NRLVSQ
-850 QTANAPAK
+850 PAAEK
-858 EGAQVKEL
+858 AAKGEQAATPEGDQVEQL
-866 TGEKINKAWTKFA
+866 SGDKINRAWTKFA

-899 RGAMVNFLNARG
+899 RGALVNFLEARG
-911 IVSTQEEVPASSL
+911 VVTTQEEVPASSL

-933 AKVKKAKEFKGGDRS
+933 AKVKKAKAFKGGDRS

-984 QLLADV
+984 QLLEQV
-990 REFPSAGQ
+990 KEFPSSTQ
-998 ANGSTAPKIEP
+998 ASGSTAPKVEP

-1022 NKQTGEVIMETFDK
+1022 NKDTGEVIMETFDK

-1041 LNTDKFEAVPIQQH
+1041 LNTERYEAVPIQEH
-1055 LAEVNASIKAGD
+1055 LASLNGKQAPDVKQTTVDVKEAAQSVKETAENVTETPVSASNPVETASPAEKPAFKTPKQKALERKVQFQRKARESIGAEEGD
-1067 PAGKIK
+1067 QITLSGDIGYASAGKTYTVESIN
-1073 PAKPATDE
+1073 TDGS
-1081 VQPTAPEVREIS
+1081 VTVS
-1093 AATHKSWKESTEQL
+1093 SGN
-1107 GRVKGWDMMRDSL
+1107 GR
-1120 DYGDGKPRRVV
+1120 
-1131 LQTPYNA
+1131 T
-1138 VGFDSVEGATAWA
+1138 
-1151 QNNPANRKGIFQG
+1151 
-1164 EASQVERVATATPE
+1164 
-1178 ESSVVEAPAT
+1178 
-1188 SAKNAPVQSAEYG
+1188 
-1201 ANNKLVTQDRAAE
+1201 
-1214 LRERLKKKL
+1214 
-1223 NGSQLNAGIDPEVL
+1223 
-1237 ALGTELAVFHIE
+1237 
-1249 AGVRKFA
+1249 
-1256 DFAKTMAADLDMPLD
+1256 DL
-1271 KIRPYLR
+1271 
-1278 SWYNGSRDM
+1278 S
-1287 IEDAGQSIDGM
+1287 
-1298 DSADTVRAE
+1298 RAE
-1307 LAKLTDAPA
+1307 LQGAKNRGVTIRRVEKPAAEPAPVKAEKPAVSENKVFTEDAAAKARALLKSKLTQLNSGVDPEILQAGITLAGYHIEKGARTFAAYAKAMTDDLGDVVKPYLKSWYMGVKYDPRAAGFDGMSSAADVEGFDVNAPA
-1316 TMAKNATVQTQTV
+1316 EALQEPAQQAATQTV
-1329 TTPSGREFEVRSKVV
+1329 TTPAGREFEVRSKVV

-1353 NADGSVNPDYPQELQ
+1353 NADGSVNPAYPQELQ

-1399 TDGAPIVSHDGVVES
+1399 TDGAPIVSPDGVVES
-1414 GNGRTLAIRQA
+1414 GNGRTLSIQQA
-1425 YARNPDAAAKYR
+1425 YARHPEVAGKYR
-1437 DWLKSQGHDVDGM
+1437 DWIKAQGFDIEGM
-1450 KAPVLVRERVTPMD
+1450 KAPLLVRERVTPMD

-1469 AYTAEANERTTLAM
+1469 AYTQEANERTTLAL

-1500 HLYRGGDVQSAANRE
+1500 HLYRGGDVQGAANRE
-1515 FVKGF
+1515 FVRGF
-1520 MSDVAA
+1520 MTDVAA
-1526 KSDRG
+1526 RSDRG
-1531 TMMDGEGMLSQ
+1531 TMMDGDGMLSQ
-1542 EGRRRIE
+1542 DGRRRIE
-1549 AGLLAAAYG
+1549 AALLAAAYG
-1558 DANIVADL
+1558 DANIVTDL
-1566 FESGES
+1566 FESSES
-1572 DIKSIGGALL
+1572 DVKSIGGALL

-1623 GRPIFELVNQ
+1623 GRPVFELVNQ
-1633 TDIFAGDLSQATKA
+1633 SDIFAGELSQATKA
-1647 FVSIF
+1647 FISVF

-1667 AGALLSYTQQARA
+1667 ADALLSYTHQARA

-1686 LFGEPELTGAD
+1686 LFGEPELTGPD
-1697 LMRGVNE
+1697 LLRGVNE
-1704 KLQRQEDNTGQGS
+1704 KLQRQEDNPGQGS

-1742 AESEAAPQSGD
+1742 AESEAPTQSGE
-1753 SLNAPGSRSSVERDR
+1753 SLNAPGSSERVERDR

-1779 AADGD
+1779 ATDGD
-1784 ATGQNDGGAGPAGD
+1784 ATGQDDGSSGKPGG
-1798 RARAERDA
+1798 RTRAERDA

-1816 GTATR
+1816 GATAS
-1821 GEPGDQLV
+1821 GAPGDQLV

-1837 PESGTAGSAERT
+1837 PARGDAGSAERA
-1849 GSGSDSVP
+1849 GSGSDSLP
-1857 GTAVEQERAG
+1857 GTAVEQERAS
-1867 DIVADAPAADASDFT
+1867 DIVADAPASDSGDFE
-1882 RRLEAQRKADKA
+1882 RRLEAQRKAAKA
-1894 PTKRGDKASIDA
+1894 PTKRADKDSIDA

-1917 DVLKAEQ
+1917 DVLKAEI
-1924 RHAEGN
+1924 RHANAN
-1930 GMLHTNGTGTGKTAS
+1930 GMLMTNGTGTGKTAS
-1945 GLGLAKRFIN
+1945 GLGVAKRFIN
-1955 DGKDN
+1955 EGKDN

-1969 IASDWVKFAKMMGIE
+1969 IASDWVKFAGMMGID
-1984 LKQLTDTKD
+1984 LKQLGDTKD
-1993 NGGTGPIITTY
+1993 NGGSGPIITTY
-2004 ANFAANESL
+2004 ANFAANDSL
-2013 ALRNW
+2013 AQRDW
-2018 DLAITDESH
+2018 DAVITDESH
-2027 YLSSNEAGES
+2027 YLSSNEAGET

-2056 WAAARFPKERQELNE
+2056 WAAARFPKQRQALND
-2071 AIASKDQPRIDKAN
+2071 AIATKDEAKIAKAN
-2085 AAWNAIT
+2085 AAWEAVT

-2101 RWAEQSNLPKTL
+2101 RWAEQSGLPKTL

-2147 QGGGYNSGSPREQ
+2147 QGGRYNSGDPREQ

-2194 LKSTGALSGR
+2194 LKDNGALSGR

-2215 FAVVDDAVGQKI
+2215 FAIVDDAVGQKI

-2236 DSDGRYRDVYDGVM
+2236 DGDGQYRPIYDALM

-2255 HRRMYLLESIKARA
+2255 QRRMYLLESIKARA
-2269 AVPIIKEHMKLGRKV
+2269 AVPIIKAHMALGRKV

-2289 FNKGGGFDPFVEGV
+2289 FNKGGGFDPFVDGARE
-2303 NGLPTDKP
+2303 LPGPTPSFDKAGRP
-2311 GMDKNGNPTTTNVKA
+2311 ITVDLKSMA
-2326 LAQEAMAKR
+2326 REAMAQR

-2341 DLKDLRSPITTLGAA
+2341 DLKGLRSPIETLGAA
-2356 FDNALFFNGTVPK
+2356 FPNALFFNGTVPK
-2369 KDRRANADAFNDD
+2369 KQRRANADAFNDD
-2382 NGGNDLIVVQSD
+2382 RGDSNLIVLQSD

-2400 SLHDTTGKRQR
+2400 SLHDTSGKSQR

-2502 GGKAYDRNMA
+2502 GGKVYDRNMA
-2512 AGLQLSGFT
+2512 AGAQLTGFT
-2521 KAKTYY
+2521 KAKTFY

-2596 LSQRAALANGT
+2596 LSQRAALANGA

-2665 ITDKRLEAFLTGE
+2665 LADKRLETFLASE
-2678 DAADLHLVAKIDMPA
+2678 EAADLHLVADIQMPA

-2705 QVLVLEKHVNPDD
+2705 HVVVLEKHVNPDD
-2718 ATGIQ
+2718 AAGIQ
-2723 QRNIDLSNAET
+2723 QRNIDLSNAEN
-2734 IGDLFDRIEEIGL
+2734 ISELFSRIEDIGM

-2782 RDQAKEIDPFTF
+2782 RDEAKEIDPFTF

-2816 YRGFSLEVDGAK
+2816 YRGFNLNVDGAK

-2840 EAEPLDLAVAPEL
+2840 EAEPLDLAISPDL
-2853 AARPLADVRA
+2853 AARPLAEVRA
-2863 EAFGN
+2863 ETFSN
-2868 MLANRSATMSHPSV
+2868 MLANRTTTMSHPAV

-2889 AGITKSRSTS
+2889 TGITKSRSTS

-2908 GQLDEIVSEAAYL
+2908 GELGEIVSEAAYL
-2921 GRSEPEGDSANIVR
+2921 GRTEPEGDAANIVR
-2935 YHYLGRRITVDGE
+2935 YHYLGRRLTVDGE
-2948 PMLAMVTL
+2948 PMMAMVTL
-2956 RENADG
+2956 RETADG
-2962 RISYYNHSML
+2962 RITYYNHSML
-2972 QDAPTVESVTAP
+2972 QDVPSIEAVTAP
-2984 QAAND
+2984 PAAND

-3001 RLSLSDGTTATP
+3001 RLSLSDGTTAMP
-3013 GQADRIR
+3013 GQTDRIR
-3020 ETLTTGTIGKGIA
+3020 DTLSTGSIGKGIS
-3033 RLIDSGRIVLHDTVR
+3033 RLIDSGRIVLHDTVQ
-3048 TVPGRALPGTQAMTM
+3048 TVPGQALPGTQAMTM

-3077 QTAMPVMLHEMFHSG
+3077 RTAMPVMLHEMFHSG

-3104 LQGRLASLH
+3104 LQGRLSNLY

-3119 PGKAGEFY
+3119 PGKAGEFF

-3133 ADAQRAGNTMS
+3133 KDARAAGNTMT

-3157 ENYESAPATIR
+3157 ENYESAPASIR
-3168 KWVDDVIGAIK
+3168 KWIDDVIGAIK

-3184 TFGIQLGQVSPSQL
+3184 QFGIQLGQVSPSQL

-3206 RTEAAG
+3206 RTESTAATG
-3212 AREGVA
+3212 IEA
-3218 ASLTGTPATA
+3218 AS
-3228 AELSSQ
+3228 
-3234 LKQDFPG
+3234 
-3241 LKLDLMGTGQRVT
+3241 
-3254 LSRIVM
+3254 
-3260 PDTGRNTGAGTKV
+3260 
-3273 MQRIAAW
+3273 
-3280 ADQTG
+3280 
-3285 TIVALTPSGDFGGN
+3285 
-3299 KSRLTDF
+3299 
-3306 YKRFGFVENKGRN
+3306 
-3319 RDYEISE
+3319 
-3326 TMYREPQAKAS
+3326 
-3337 LTSVT
+3337 
-3342 NTPAFKRWFGDSK
+3342 
-3355 VVGENGEPLV
+3355 
-3365 VYHGTGKDFKKFDA
+3365 
-3379 KKIGKN
+3379 
-3385 WGTDSWGF
+3385 
-3393 FFSDDPAVAKWSA
+3393 
-3406 ESSASRNR
+3406 
-3414 EGAGENIMPVYLSIS
+3414 
-3429 NPLVVE
+3429 
-3435 ARDGG
+3435 
-3440 SAVRE
+3440 
-3445 FDLYKRQLGQKM
+3445 
-3457 SDGNHDGLIINDG
+3457 
-3470 ESSLFVAM
+3470 
-3478 KPEQIKST
+3478 
-3486 VGNRGTFDPSKADI
+3486 DI

-3510 KDLTAEQKTFLDK
+3510 KDLNAEQKSFLDK

-3530 QRLKD
+3530 QRMKD
-3535 RWSQL
+3535 RWDQL
-3540 TDNLGLRIRQA
+3540 TDNLALRIRQA

-3563 KALLGEGT
+3563 KALLGEET
-3571 LDGSIADS
+3571 LEGSIASS

-3601 RIYLDAKEKVI
+3601 RIYLDGKEKVI
-3612 DIKDGTK
+3612 DIKEGTK
-3619 GLAETLRKLG
+3619 GLADTLRKLG

-3650 GEGKENL
+3650 GEGRENL

-3722 PFYRVMDEDTV
+3722 PFYRVMDEENV
-3733 GGPSSGSGI
+3733 GGPTSGGSGI
-3742 SRQQAYKKLK
+3742 SKQQAYKKLK
-3752 GGKQNLNDLLDNT
+3752 GGKQHLNDLLDNT

-3786 VNAEKLGIADRTT
+3786 VNAEALGIADKTT
-3799 ENKRDKKMSTFVMV
+3799 ETRRDKKMSTFVMV
-3813 DGEKQWFNVSD
+3813 DGEKQWYNVTD
-3824 ALTFKA
+3824 PLTFKA

-3839 NNPVMRVGRAFKRFF
+3839 NTPVMRVGRAFKRFF

-3878 TSPTSLVPL
+3878 TSPTSMIPL
-3887 KTAIKGALT
+3887 KTAFKGALT

-3939 LSDPKLIPGILL
+3939 LSDPKLIPNILL
-3951 GAWRKYHAVT
+3951 AAWRKYHAVT

-3968 RAGIWEHNKDKG
+3968 RAGIWEHNKDRG

-4019 LDKLYRAGGKPA
+4019 LDKLYRSGGKPA
-4031 IKTLF
+4031 LKTLF
-4036 GKGSKSDKQSFA
+4036 GKGTKSDKQAFG

-4072 EYRKLEDWQR
+4072 DYRKLEDWQR
-4082 DSYWVIRFG
+4082 DSYWVIKIG
-4091 ENMYF
+4091 EGMYF

-4125 KLASRMGH
+4125 KLASRMAH

-4158 NTFTGRQIE
+4158 NTFTGRPIE

-4228 AVGLADTIWRRA
+4228 AVGLADTVWRRA

-4258 FYKDLTLED
+4258 FYKDLTQED
-4267 NYTRYGTDFYNAL
+4267 SYTRYGTDFYNAL

-4288 DMQHLVKYGQEERAA
+4288 DMQHLIKYGQEERAV
-4303 AVEEKQGDQL
+4303 AVEEKQGDDL

-4322 SRTMS
+4322 NRSMS
-4327 RINAEMKRIQMDKD
+4327 KINAEMKRIQMDKD
-4341 MSSEAKRLELDRMRS
+4341 MSSESKRMELDRMRS
-4356 MRNLIT
+4356 MRNLMT

-4368 LEKEKVKRG
+4368 LEREKMLKRG
-4377 GGGK
+4377 AAKP

>member
-1 MAENRFLQS
+1 MSKN
-10 PLTDLEQDATRLE
+10 
-23 LPAPI
+23 
-28 ASTAP
+28 
-33 DSTAQDV
+33 
-40 KPARAMR
+40 
-47 KHGLMPPPD
+47 GLMPPPN
-56 LQPKFE
+56 LQPIFE
-62 AAAAREGVPVNVL
+62 AAAAKEGVPVNVL
-75 SALAQQES
+75 MGLASQES
-83 SYNANAVGV
+83 RYRADAIGSM
-92 PTKWGRAKGMLQYI
+92 TKWGRAKGIMQNL
-106 DPTAESVGIN
+106 DATAEGLGIN
-116 PFDAEQSIDAA
+116 PFDPEESIYAA
-127 AKQLRERLDKGD
+127 AKQMRERLDKGD
-139 TMEEAVMA
+139 SMEDAVKA
-147 HHGGDNRKQ
+147 HFGGDNRRQ
-156 WGPKTRR
+156 WGKKTAA
-163 YGAEVLD
+163 YGVEVLD
-170 KADRIG
+170 RADAIA
-176 QGLMEQQP
+176 QGLMAQKP
-184 AEPEQQAQAFDVK
+184 AEPEQEAQAFDVK
-197 TIQAEMDAKEP
+197 AIQAEMDAKEP
-208 GRYQVLAPEEV
+208 GRYQVLDPEEV
-219 AARQSKRRDIA
+219 AARQSKRQDIA
-230 SGQNAIAGGIDALK
+230 SGRNAVGSAMDALK
-244 SAPSPLTIENQ
+244 TAPSPLTIENQ

-278 LPPSADAPGAGG
+278 LPPAPDAPDAKG

-333 KDQPEKYQEYL
+333 KDQPEKYQDYL

-349 MILNRFAKAMTK
+349 MILNRFAKSMTK

-378 GGLEYA
+378 GDLEYA
-384 TTDPAKSALLS
+384 TTDPEKSALLS

-404 RSLPSTAALAVTAY
+404 RSLPSTVALAVTAY

-423 AQRAEATA
+423 AQRAEAQA
-431 LAQGAA
+431 LAAGAA
-437 PEVARQ
+437 PEVAKQ

-470 NQTWA
+470 NQTFA

-538 GGAFVPRFMKGFGNE
+538 GGSFIPRVMKGFGNE

-581 LSEGTGEA
+581 LSEGTGES
-589 AVQGLAVGG
+589 AVQGFAVGG

-603 VSGALGAR
+603 VAGALGGKGQQQEA
-611 SEPAAQ
+611 PQ
-617 KERIEPTL
+617 ERIEPTL
-625 DGVVDPT
+625 NDVVDPT

-649 TTPAATVPTEITPA
+649 TTPAATVPTAITPA
-663 PVAAPAEQAPAAPSG
+663 PVTPAG

-691 AVLPENMPATAEA
+691 AVLPENMPATTEVEQA

-714 RSTDGELPGTLESY
+714 RSDDGELPGTLESY

-736 TARVMAED
+736 TARVMADD

-754 GVELDRA
+754 GVALERAPA

-770 EVGNVEQESIAP
+770 EVENAQQESTTP
-782 ASAATG
+782 ESAGTG
-788 AETETAG
+788 AETEAVR

-807 QLRSELKAV
+807 DLRAELKAV
-816 AAELRADRTNAD
+816 AAELRTDRTNAD

-840 NRLTSETAQQ
+840 NRLVSQPAAQK
-850 QTANAPAK
+850 AAK
-858 EGAQVKEL
+858 GEQAATPEGAQVEQL
-866 TGEKINKAWTKFA
+866 SGEKINRAWTKFA

-933 AKVKKAKEFKGGDRS
+933 AKVKKAKTFKGGDRS

-962 QWMAKLDANEPI
+962 QWMAKLDANDPI
-974 KVIRLDAPIS
+974 KVIRLDAPIR

-998 ANGSTAPKIEP
+998 ANGSTAATPAPTVEQAQAARKPKQEP
-1009 TNSLSR
+1009 MQTETFDSSAGVGKIYAVKERYGDKFGVSWASTDIATADTMEEAAAIAKAVADSGADNIADMRKAAAETKAAKPASEPAKTASNPVETASPAEKPAFKTPKQKALDRKVMMQRKAREQIGVEEGQQFTMSGDVGYATGGRTYTLESINTDGSVEVSSDRGRTSLSR
-1015 TASWVIR
+1015 AELQRAKNGGVTFTPVDKPAAPKAEPAPAAKADKPVVSENKVFTEDAAAKARALLKSKLTQLNSGVDPEILQAGITLAGYHIEKGARTFAAYAKAMTDDLGDVVKPYLKSWYMGVKYDPR
-1022 NKQTGEVIMETFDK
+1022 AAGFDGMSSAADVESFDVSAPTGET
-1036 KKVDA
+1036 
-1041 LNTDKFEAVPIQQH
+1041 
-1055 LAEVNASIKAGD
+1055 AEVERS
-1067 PAGKIK
+1067 
-1073 PAKPATDE
+1073 
-1081 VQPTAPEVREIS
+1081 QPEKEAENVGSAPTGETA
-1093 AATHKSWKESTEQL
+1093 
-1107 GRVKGWDMMRDSL
+1107 
-1120 DYGDGKPRRVV
+1120 
-1131 LQTPYNA
+1131 
-1138 VGFDSVEGATAWA
+1138 
-1151 QNNPANRKGIFQG
+1151 
-1164 EASQVERVATATPE
+1164 
-1178 ESSVVEAPAT
+1178 
-1188 SAKNAPVQSAEYG
+1188 
-1201 ANNKLVTQDRAAE
+1201 
-1214 LRERLKKKL
+1214 
-1223 NGSQLNAGIDPEVL
+1223 
-1237 ALGTELAVFHIE
+1237 
-1249 AGVRKFA
+1249 
-1256 DFAKTMAADLDMPLD
+1256 
-1271 KIRPYLR
+1271 
-1278 SWYNGSRDM
+1278 
-1287 IEDAGQSIDGM
+1287 
-1298 DSADTVRAE
+1298 
-1307 LAKLTDAPA
+1307 
-1316 TMAKNATVQTQTV
+1316 TV
-1329 TTPSGREFEVRSKVV
+1329 TTPAGREFEVRSKVV

-1353 NADGSVNPDYPQELQ
+1353 NADGSVNPAYPQELQ

-1399 TDGAPIVSHDGVVES
+1399 TDGAPIVSPDGVVES
-1414 GNGRTLAIRQA
+1414 GNGRTLSIQQA
-1425 YARNPDAAAKYR
+1425 YARHPEVAGKYR
-1437 DWLKSQGHDVDGM
+1437 DWIKAQGFDIDGM

-1469 AYTAEANERTTLAM
+1469 AYTQEANERTTLAL

-1500 HLYRGGDVQSAANRE
+1500 HLYRGGDVQGAANRE
-1515 FVKGF
+1515 FVRGF

-1531 TMMDGEGMLSQ
+1531 TMMDGDGMLSQ

-1549 AGLLAAAYG
+1549 AALLAAAYG
-1558 DANIVADL
+1558 DANIVTDL
-1566 FESGES
+1566 FESSES

-1623 GRPIFELVNQ
+1623 GRPVFELVNQ

-1647 FVSIF
+1647 FISVF

-1667 AGALLSYTQQARA
+1667 ADALLSYTQQARA

-1686 LFGEPELTGAD
+1686 LFGEPELTGPD
-1697 LMRGVNE
+1697 LLRGVNE
-1704 KLQRQEDNTGQGS
+1704 KLQRQEDNPGQGS

-1742 AESEAAPQSGD
+1742 AESEAPTQSGEG
-1753 SLNAPGSRSSVERDR
+1753 LNAPGSSERVERDR
-1768 QEPGTAQPVVP
+1768 QEPGAAQPVVP
-1779 AADGD
+1779 ATDGD
-1784 ATGQNDGGAGPAGD
+1784 AAGQDDGSAGKPGG
-1798 RARAERDA
+1798 RTRAERDA

-1816 GTATR
+1816 GATAS
-1821 GEPGDQLV
+1821 GAPGDQLV

-1837 PESGTAGSAERT
+1837 PARGDAGSAERT
-1849 GSGSDSVP
+1849 GSGSDSIP
-1857 GTAVEQERAG
+1857 GAAVEQERAS
-1867 DIVADAPAADASDFT
+1867 DIVADAPASDSGDFE
-1882 RRLEAQRKADKA
+1882 RRLEAQRKAAKA
-1894 PTKRGDKASIDA
+1894 PTKRGDKDSIDA
-1906 ALPLLLPEQRD
+1906 ALPLLLPEQRN
-1917 DVLKAEQ
+1917 DVLKAEI
-1924 RHAEGN
+1924 RHANAN
-1930 GMLHTNGTGTGKTAS
+1930 GMLMTNGTGTGKTAS

-1955 DGKDN
+1955 EGKDN

-1969 IASDWVKFAKMMGIE
+1969 IASDWVKFAAMMGIE
-1984 LKQLTDTKD
+1984 LKQLTDTQD
-1993 NGGTGPIITTY
+1993 NGGSGPIITTY
-2004 ANFAANESL
+2004 ANFAANDSL
-2013 ALRNW
+2013 AQRDW

-2027 YLSSNEAGES
+2027 YLSSNEAGET
-2037 TGALDQLRAL
+2037 TGALEQLRAL
-2047 TGHHAGFYT
+2047 TGHHAGFYR
-2056 WAAARFPKERQELNE
+2056 WARGRFPKQRQALDE
-2071 AIASKDQPRIDKAN
+2071 ALATKDEAKIAKAN
-2085 AAWNAIT
+2085 AAWEAVT

-2101 RWAEQSNLPKTL
+2101 RWSEQAGLPKTL

-2147 QGGGYNSGSPREQ
+2147 RSGAYNSGDPREQ
-2160 FFMQHFGYRMRTNKL
+2160 FFMQHFGYRMRYNKL

-2183 SELMEQNFNQW
+2183 SDLMEQNFNQW
-2194 LKSTGALSGR
+2194 LKDNGALSGR

-2215 FAVVDDAVGQKI
+2215 FAIVEDAVGQKI

-2236 DSDGRYRDVYDGVM
+2236 DSDGRYREVYDGVM

-2255 HRRMYLLESIKARA
+2255 HRRQYLLESIKARA
-2269 AVPIIKEHMKLGRKV
+2269 AVPMIKEHMKLGRKV

-2289 FNKGGGFDPFVEGV
+2289 FNKGGGFDPFVEGM
-2303 NGLPTDKP
+2303 NALPSAKP
-2311 GMDKNGNPTTTNVKA
+2311 GMDKNGNPTTVNLKA

-2341 DLKDLRSPITTLGAA
+2341 DLKGLRSPIATLSAA
-2356 FDNALFFNGTVPK
+2356 FPDALFFNGTVPK
-2369 KDRRANADAFNDD
+2369 KERRANADAFNDD
-2382 NGGNDLIVVQSD
+2382 DGNKDLIVVQSD

-2449 TAWEASAFASK
+2449 TAWEASAFATK

-2475 DARGLKQSFIDAYT
+2475 DARGLKQSFVDAYT
-2489 NADLAPA
+2489 NADVAPA
-2496 SAEDGK
+2496 SAQDGK
-2502 GGKAYDRNMA
+2502 GGKAYDRQMA
-2512 AGLQLSGFT
+2512 AGAQLSGFT
-2521 KAKTYY
+2521 KAKTFY
-2527 FAQQKNTRRRDQR
+2527 FAQQKNTKRRDQR
-2540 EGVDYFAT
+2540 EGTDYFAT

-2596 LSQRAALANGT
+2596 LSQRAALANGA

-2624 DAIVMNPPYGSGGKT
+2624 DAVVMNPPYGSGGKT

-2653 GGRIVALIPRGG
+2653 GGRVVALIPRGG
-2665 ITDKRLEAFLTGE
+2665 LADKRLETFLASE
-2678 DAADLHLVAKIDMPA
+2678 EAADLYMVADIQMPA

-2705 QVLVLEKHVNPDD
+2705 HVVVLEKHVNPDD
-2718 ATGIQ
+2718 AAGIQ
-2723 QRNIDLSNAET
+2723 QRNIDLSNAEN
-2734 IGDLFDRIEEIGL
+2734 IGELFDRIEDVGM

-2759 EEIVEHTTGKGKVLR
+2759 EEIIEHTTGKGKVLR

-2782 RDQAKEIDPFTF
+2782 KDEAKEIDPFTF

-2816 YRGFSLEVDGAK
+2816 YRGFNADVDGAK

-2840 EAEPLDLAVAPEL
+2840 EAEPLDLAVAPDL
-2853 AARPLADVRA
+2853 TARPLADVRA

-2868 MLANRSATMSHPSV
+2868 MLANRSTTMTHPSV

-2908 GQLDEIVSEAAYL
+2908 GSLSEMVGDAAYL
-2921 GRSEPEGDSANIVR
+2921 GRSEPEGDNGNIVR
-2935 YHYLGRRITVDGE
+2935 YHYLGRRVTVDGE
-2948 PMLAMVTL
+2948 PMVAMITL
-2956 RENADG
+2956 RETADG
-2962 RISYYNHSML
+2962 RVTYYNHSML
-2972 QDAPTVESVTAP
+2972 QDVPSIESVTAP
-2984 QAAND
+2984 VAAND
-2989 NAKYQRPALRME
+2989 NSKYQRPVLRME
-3001 RLSLSDGTTATP
+3001 RMSLSDGTTATP
-3013 GQADRIR
+3013 GQVERIR
-3020 ETLTTGTIGKGIA
+3020 TSLTDGKFGKTVD
-3033 RLIDSGRIVLHDTVR
+3033 RLIDDGRIVLHDTVQSL
-3048 TVPGRALPGTQAMTM
+3048 PGESFPGTQAVTM

-3077 QTAMPVMLHEMFHSG
+3077 QTAMPVLLHEMFHAG
-3092 GESLVGSKRWGE
+3092 GKPLVGSKRWGD
-3104 LQGRLASLH
+3104 LQKRLSSLH

-3119 PGKAGEFY
+3119 PGKAGEFF

-3133 ADAQRAGNTMS
+3133 KDAQAAGNTMS
-3144 EGLTVEEFGAYAI
+3144 EGLTTEEFGAYAI

-3198 RAMAVEAI
+3198 RAMAVQALRKE
-3206 RTEAAG
+3206 
-3212 AREGVA
+3212 
-3218 ASLTGTPATA
+3218 ATA
-3228 AELSSQ
+3228 A
-3234 LKQDFPG
+3234 
-3241 LKLDLMGTGQRVT
+3241 
-3254 LSRIVM
+3254 
-3260 PDTGRNTGAGTKV
+3260 PD
-3273 MQRIAAW
+3273 
-3280 ADQTG
+3280 
-3285 TIVALTPSGDFGGN
+3285 GD
-3299 KSRLTDF
+3299 
-3306 YKRFGFVENKGRN
+3306 E
-3319 RDYEISE
+3319 
-3326 TMYREPQAKAS
+3326 
-3337 LTSVT
+3337 
-3342 NTPAFKRWFGDSK
+3342 
-3355 VVGENGEPLV
+3355 
-3365 VYHGTGKDFKKFDA
+3365 
-3379 KKIGKN
+3379 
-3385 WGTDSWGF
+3385 
-3393 FFSDDPAVAKWSA
+3393 
-3406 ESSASRNR
+3406 
-3414 EGAGENIMPVYLSIS
+3414 
-3429 NPLVVE
+3429 
-3435 ARDGG
+3435 
-3440 SAVRE
+3440 
-3445 FDLYKRQLGQKM
+3445 
-3457 SDGNHDGLIINDG
+3457 
-3470 ESSLFVAM
+3470 
-3478 KPEQIKST
+3478 
-3486 VGNRGTFDPSKADI
+3486 I

-3510 KDLTAEQKTFLDK
+3510 KDLDAEQKSFLDK

-3535 RWSQL
+3535 RWDQL
-3540 TDNLGLRIRQA
+3540 TDNLALRIRQA

-3563 KALLGEGT
+3563 KALLGEDT
-3571 LDGSIADS
+3571 LEDSIASS

-3612 DIKDGTK
+3612 DIKEGTK
-3619 GLAETLRKLG
+3619 GLAATLRNLG
-3629 SPVEIDRFMG
+3629 SPAEIDRFMG

-3650 GEGKENL
+3650 GEGRENL

-3716 SEEFYV
+3716 SDEFYV
-3722 PFYRVMDEDTV
+3722 PFYRVMDEETV

-3786 VNAEKLGIADRTT
+3786 VNAEKLGIAERTT
-3799 ENKRDKKMSTFVMV
+3799 ENKRDKKTSTFVMV
-3813 DGEKQWFNVSD
+3813 DGEKQWYNISD
-3824 ALTFKA
+3824 PLTFKA

-3878 TSPTSLVPL
+3878 TSPTSMVPL

-3939 LSDPKLIPGILL
+3939 LSDPKLIPNILL
-3951 GAWRKYHAVT
+3951 SAWRKYHVVT

-3968 RAGIWEHNKDKG
+3968 RAGIWEHNQDRG

-4019 LDKLYRAGGKPA
+4019 LDKLYRSGGKPA

-4036 GKGSKSDKQSFA
+4036 GKGTKSDKQAFG

-4091 ENMYF
+4091 ENMFF

-4158 NTFTGRQIE
+4158 NTFTGRPIE
-4167 DQSMQRLSPSLR
+4167 DQSMSRLSPSLR
-4179 SRPDTSRLAD
+4179 SRPETSRLAD
-4189 AASRGIETSLDL
+4189 AASRGIETALDV
-4201 VGGKQLALSPVQIDH
+4201 VGGKMMALSPVQIDH

-4248 RWSEYQPIKR
+4248 RWSEYQPVKR

-4280 KKADQAYA
+4280 KKADLAYA
-4288 DMQHLVKYGQEERAA
+4288 DMQHLIKYGQEERAA

-4313 AMRGTLTKV
+4313 AMRSTLNKV
-4322 SRTMS
+4322 NRSMS

-4362 EEIGKD
+4362 EEIGKE
-4368 LEKEKVKRG
+4368 LEKEKVLKRG
-4377 GGGK
+4377 DGKP

>member
-1 MAENRFLQS
+1 MAENLFLKS
-10 PLTDLEQDATRLE
+10 ALNPVTEEATPLDM
-23 LPAPI
+23 PAPV
-28 ASTAP
+28 T
-33 DSTAQDV
+33 STAQDSTV
-40 KPARAMR
+40 RPARAMR
-47 KHGLMPPPD
+47 QHGLMPPPD
-56 LQPKFE
+56 LQPKIE

-83 SYNANAVGV
+83 NYNPNAVGV

-106 DPTAESVGIN
+106 DPTAEAVGIN
-116 PFDAEQSIDAA
+116 PFNAEQSIDAA

-139 TMEEAVMA
+139 SMEEAVMA
-147 HHGGDNRKQ
+147 HHGGDNRRQ
-156 WGPKTRR
+156 WGPKTRK
-163 YGAEVLD
+163 YGQEVLD
-170 KADRIG
+170 KADTIG
-176 QGLMEQQP
+176 QGLMAQQP
-184 AEPEQQAQAFDVK
+184 AKPEQQAQAFDVK
-197 TIQAEMDAKEP
+197 TIQAELDAKEP
-208 GRYQVLAPEEV
+208 GRYQVLDPEEV

-278 LPPSADAPGAGG
+278 LPPAADAPDAGG

-310 AAAKVLDAV
+310 AAAKLLDTV

-366 MKGLSP
+366 MKGISP
-372 EAKANY
+372 EAQKTY

-384 TTDPAKSALLS
+384 TTDLEKSAFTA
-395 PVKVIGDAV
+395 PVKVVGDAL
-404 RSLPSTAALAVTAY
+404 RSLPSTVALAVTAY
-418 VTRGA
+418 MTRGA
-423 AQRAEATA
+423 AQRAEAQA
-431 LAQGAA
+431 IAAGAA

-443 VGIQAGMKTMAQVG
+443 VGIQAAAKTMAQTG
-457 ATSEGAIG
+457 AVSEGAIG
-465 YAQQA
+465 YAQQS
-470 NQTWA
+470 NQAQAKA
-475 EANKAAIEKSP
+475 EQTKPEVMEKSP
-486 RYQGLLQEGYTP
+486 RYQELLAQGFDP
-498 ETARAKIVA
+498 EVARGKVA
-507 DTAEESGKYAG
+507 AETAEESGKYAG

-524 NLVGGQFLGKIISE
+524 NLVGGEFLGKILAE
-538 GGAFVPRFMKGFGNE
+538 GGAFVSRVMRGAANE
-553 AATETVQSAGEKF
+553 AATETVQSAGEQV
-566 GENLATKNNIDPNQS
+566 GDNLATKNNIDPSQS

-603 VSGALGAR
+603 VSGALGGGRGEQQA
-611 SEPAAQ
+611 P
-617 KERIEPTL
+617 KERIEPTI
-625 DGVVDPT
+625 DAVDPT

-643 PAAQAA
+643 PPAQAA

-663 PVAAPAEQAPAAPSG
+663 PVAPAG

-691 AVLPENMPATAEA
+691 AVLPENMPATTEA
-704 EQPAGEPVTV
+704 DQPAGEPVTV

-728 EEDGQGNW
+728 QEDGQGNW
-736 TARVMAED
+736 TARVLADD
-744 GNAYEFTQAD
+744 GNAYDFTQAD
-754 GVELDRA
+754 GVELERASA
-761 PTVEGPKLS
+761 PTLESPKLS
-770 EVGNVEQESIAP
+770 EAENAQQESTTP

-788 AETETAG
+788 AETEVAG
-795 KPNAA
+795 KPDAA

-807 QLRSELKAV
+807 QLRAELKAV

-840 NRLTSETAQQ
+840 NRLVSQPEQKTASGKEAA
-850 QTANAPAK
+850 TPA
-858 EGAQVKEL
+858 GAQVEKL
-866 TGEKINKAWTKFA
+866 AGEKINKAWTKFA

-911 IVSTQEEVPASSL
+911 IVSTQEEVQASSL

-933 AKVKKAKEFKGGDRS
+933 AKVKKAKAFKGGDRS

-974 KVIRLDAPIS
+974 KVIRLDAPIR

-998 ANGSTAPKIEP
+998 ANGSTATPKQTQEVMPRQDFDSTARVGKVSAVKERYGDKFGVSWASTNIATVDTMEEAAAIAKSVAESGADNIADMRKAAAATKPAETVTQTAESVTKPAENATEP
-1009 TNSLSR
+1009 EKPLTPAQKAKARKEKNQQRSRNTLGVKEGEQFIPSGDVGYATGGRTYTVDRIDSAGTVYVSGEGGSTSLS
-1015 TASWVIR
+1015 A
-1022 NKQTGEVIMETFDK
+1022 GEMQAAYRRGVKYQRVE
-1036 KKVDA
+1036 
-1041 LNTDKFEAVPIQQH
+1041 
-1055 LAEVNASIKAGD
+1055 
-1067 PAGKIK
+1067 K
-1073 PAKPATDE
+1073 PAE
-1081 VQPTAPEVREIS
+1081 PE
-1093 AATHKSWKESTEQL
+1093 AK
-1107 GRVKGWDMMRDSL
+1107 
-1120 DYGDGKPRRVV
+1120 
-1131 LQTPYNA
+1131 
-1138 VGFDSVEGATAWA
+1138 
-1151 QNNPANRKGIFQG
+1151 
-1164 EASQVERVATATPE
+1164 ATPE
-1178 ESSVVEAPAT
+1178 DSSAVEAPAT

-1201 ANNKLVTQDRAAE
+1201 ANNKLVTKDRAAE

-1223 NGSQLNAGIDPEVL
+1223 NGSQLNSGIDPEVL

-1256 DFAKTMAADLDMPLD
+1256 DFAKTMAADLDMPLE

-1278 SWYNGSRDM
+1278 SWYNGARDM
-1287 IEDAGQSIDGM
+1287 TEDAGQSIDGM

-1316 TMAKNATVQTQTV
+1316 AEAPAKTVI
-1329 TTPSGREFEVRSKVV
+1329 TPSGREFEVRSKVV
-1344 EADSLVTSN
+1344 EADSLTTSN

-1399 TDGAPIVSHDGVVES
+1399 TDGAPIVSPDGVVES

-1425 YARNPDAAAKYR
+1425 YARNPEVAAKYR
-1437 DWLKSQGHDVDGM
+1437 DWLKAQGHDIDGM

-1469 AYTAEANERTTLAM
+1469 AYTSEANERTTLAM

-1500 HLYRGGDVQSAANRE
+1500 HLYRGGDVQGAANRE
-1515 FVKGF
+1515 FVRGF

-1558 DANIVADL
+1558 DANIVTDL

-1633 TDIFAGDLSQATKA
+1633 SDIFAGDLSQATKA

-1667 AGALLSYTQQARA
+1667 ADALLSYTRQARA

-1704 KLQRQEDNTGQGS
+1704 KLQRQEDNPGQGS

-1735 GQRPRTG
+1735 GQRQQP
-1742 AESEAAPQSGD
+1742 APPSEAAPQSGE
-1753 SLNAPGSRSSVERDR
+1753 SLNAPGSSERVERDR
-1768 QEPGTAQPVVP
+1768 QEPGAAKPVVP

-1784 ATGQNDGGAGPAGD
+1784 AAGQNDGSTGRAGD
-1798 RARAERDA
+1798 SARAERDA
-1806 GQRDQRLPAD
+1806 GQRDQRVPAD
-1816 GTATR
+1816 GTATGGKR
-1821 GEPGDQLV
+1821 GDQLV

-1894 PTKRGDKASIDA
+1894 PTKHGDKASIDA

-1924 RHAEGN
+1924 RHAVAN

-1984 LKQLTDTKD
+1984 LKQLADTKD
-1993 NGGTGPIITTY
+1993 NGGSGPVITTY

-2013 ALRNW
+2013 ALRDW

-2037 TGALDQLRAL
+2037 TGALDQLRAI

-2056 WAAARFPKERQELNE
+2056 WAAARFPKERQALNE
-2071 AIASKDQPRIDKAN
+2071 ALESKDQDRIAKAG
-2085 AAWNAIT
+2085 AAWEAIT

-2101 RWAEQSNLPKTL
+2101 RWAQQAGLPKTL

-2132 LFDYVKPAD
+2132 LFDYVAPAD

-2147 QGGGYNSGSPREQ
+2147 QGGGYNSGSPRER

-2194 LKSTGALSGR
+2194 LKQNGALSGR

-2215 FAVVDDAVGQKI
+2215 FAMVEDAVGQKI

-2236 DSDGRYRDVYDGVM
+2236 DGEGKYRGVYDAVM

-2255 HRRMYLLESIKARA
+2255 HQRMYLLESIKARA
-2269 AVPIIKEHMKLGRKV
+2269 VVPMIKEHMALGRKV

-2289 FNKGGGFDPFVEGV
+2289 FNKGGGFDPFGDTLAH
-2303 NGLPTDKP
+2303 LPGPTP
-2311 GMDKNGNPTTTNVKA
+2311 GYDKNGREITVDLKA
-2326 LAQEAMAKR
+2326 LAREAVSAR

-2341 DLKDLRSPITTLGAA
+2341 DLKGLRSPINTLTEA
-2356 FDNALFFNGTVPK
+2356 FPEALFFNGTVPK
-2369 KDRRANADAFNDD
+2369 KQRRENADAFNDD
-2382 NGGNDLIVVQSD
+2382 SGENRLIVVQSD

-2400 SLHDTTGKRQR
+2400 SLHDTTSKYPR

-2475 DARGLKQSFIDAYT
+2475 DARGLKQSFIDSYN
-2489 NADLAPA
+2489 NADVAPA

-2502 GGKAYDRNMA
+2502 GGKAYDRDMA

-2548 PEPVGFKMA
+2548 PEPLGFKMA

-2624 DAIVMNPPYGSGGKT
+2624 DAVVMNPPYGSGGKT

-2678 DAADLHLVAKIDMPA
+2678 DAADLYLVAKIDMPA

-2705 QVLVLEKHVNPDD
+2705 QVLVLEKHANPDD
-2718 ATGIQ
+2718 AAGIQ
-2723 QRNIDLSNAET
+2723 QRNIDLSSSEA
-2734 IGDLFDRIEEIGL
+2734 IGDLFDRIENLGM
-2747 PDRKPSSKPEPK
+2747 PDRVPSSKPEPK
-2759 EEIVEHTTGKGKVLR
+2759 EELIEHITGKGKKLI

-2782 RDQAKEIDPFTF
+2782 KDEAKEIDPFTF
-2794 KKGDGYFIRA
+2794 KKGDGYFIRS
-2804 KYLDQG
+2804 KYLGEG

-2816 YRGFSLEVDGAK
+2816 YRGFSLDVDGAK

-2840 EAEPLDLAVAPEL
+2840 EAEPLDLSVAPEL
-2853 AARPLADVRA
+2853 AARPLAEVRA
-2863 EAFGN
+2863 EAFSN
-2868 MLANRSATMSHPSV
+2868 MLANRSTTMTHPSV

-2908 GQLDEIVSEAAYL
+2908 GELGEIVSEAAYL
-2921 GRSEPEGDSANIVR
+2921 GRTEPEGDASNIVR
-2935 YHYLGRRITVDGE
+2935 YHYLGRRLTVDGE
-2948 PMLAMVTL
+2948 PMMAMVTL
-2956 RENADG
+2956 RETADG
-2962 RISYYNHSML
+2962 RITYYNHSML
-2972 QDAPTVESVTAP
+2972 QDVPSIEAVTAP
-2984 QAAND
+2984 AAAND
-2989 NAKYQRPALRME
+2989 NAKYQRPTLRME

-3020 ETLTTGTIGKGIA
+3020 ETLTTGTIGKGIS
-3033 RLIDSGRIVLHDTVR
+3033 RLIDSGRIVLHDTVQ
-3048 TVPGRALPGTQAMTM
+3048 TLPGKPLPGTQAMTM

-3077 QTAMPVMLHEMFHSG
+3077 QTAMPVMLHEMFHAG

-3119 PGKAGEFY
+3119 PGGAGEFF

-3133 ADAQRAGNTMS
+3133 KDAQRAGNTMT
-3144 EGLTVEEFGAYAI
+3144 EGLAVEEFGAYAI
-3157 ENYESAPATIR
+3157 ENYESAPAALR
-3168 KWVDDVIGAIK
+3168 KWVDDLIGAIK
-3179 EFMFR
+3179 EFMYR
-3184 TFGIQLGQVSPSQL
+3184 RFGIQLGQVSPAQL

-3212 AREGVA
+3212 TREGVA

-3234 LKQDFPG
+3234 LKQEFPG
-3241 LKLDLMGTGQRVT
+3241 LKLDLMGSGQRVT

-3260 PDTGRNTGAGTKV
+3260 PEDGRNTGAGTKV
-3273 MQRIAAW
+3273 MQRITAW

-3285 TIVALTPSGDFGGN
+3285 TVVALTPSGDFGGS
-3299 KSRLTDF
+3299 KSRLAEF
-3306 YKRFGFVENKGRN
+3306 YKRFGFVDNKGRN

-3326 TMYREPQAKAS
+3326 SMYREPD
-3337 LTSVT
+3337 
-3342 NTPAFKRWFGDSK
+3342 G
-3355 VVGENGEPLV
+3355 
-3365 VYHGTGKDFKKFDA
+3365 
-3379 KKIGKN
+3379 
-3385 WGTDSWGF
+3385 
-3393 FFSDDPAVAKWSA
+3393 
-3406 ESSASRNR
+3406 
-3414 EGAGENIMPVYLSIS
+3414 PV
-3429 NPLVVE
+3429 
-3435 ARDGG
+3435 
-3440 SAVRE
+3440 
-3445 FDLYKRQLGQKM
+3445 
-3457 SDGNHDGLIINDG
+3457 
-3470 ESSLFVAM
+3470 
-3478 KPEQIKST
+3478 
-3486 VGNRGTFDPSKADI
+3486 

-3510 KDLTAEQKTFLDK
+3510 KDLNAEQKSFLDK

-3535 RWSQL
+3535 RWNQL

-3563 KALLGEGT
+3563 KALLGEDT
-3571 LDGSIADS
+3571 LDGSIASS

-3591 GAVSALLNNG
+3591 GAVSALLDNG

-3612 DIKDGTK
+3612 DIKDGTQ
-3619 GLAETLRKLG
+3619 GLAATLRKLG

-3722 PFYRVMDEDTV
+3722 PFYRVMDEETV

-3752 GGKQNLNDLLDNT
+3752 GGKQHLNDLLDNT

-3786 VNAEKLGIADRTT
+3786 VNAEQLGIAERTT
-3799 ENKRDKKMSTFVMV
+3799 EAKRDKKLSTFVMV
-3813 DGEKQWFNVSD
+3813 DGEKQWFNVND

-3830 VSSLADAGL
+3830 VSALADAGL
-3839 NNPVMRVGRAFKRFF
+3839 NNPVMKVGRAFKRFF
-3854 TNMTTITPQFVVAN
+3854 TNMTTITPQFVIAN
-3868 AIRDTLAAMA
+3868 GIRDTLAAMA
-3878 TSPTSLVPL
+3878 TSPTSMIPL
-3887 KTAIKGALT
+3887 KTAFKGALT
-3896 YGNDSNKARMM
+3896 YGNDMNKARMM

-3925 IKASLTSSMRTAQV
+3925 IKASLTGAMRNAKV
-3939 LSDPKLIPGILL
+3939 LTDPKLIPNILL
-3951 GAWRKYHAVT
+3951 SAWRKYHAVT

-3968 RAGIWEHNKDKG
+3968 RAGIWEHNKDRG

-3994 SAHGDAAIVRI
+3994 SAHGDATIVRI

-4082 DSYWVIRFG
+4082 DSYWVMRFG
-4091 ENMYF
+4091 ENMIF

-4110 ERLLEQFVDPTVGGE
+4110 ERLLEQFVDPTVGGD
-4125 KLASRMGH
+4125 KLASRIGH

-4158 NTFTGRQIE
+4158 NTFTGRPIE

-4189 AASRGIETSLDL
+4189 AASRGIERTLGVVNAESA
-4201 VGGKQLALSPVQIDH
+4201 ALSPVQIDH
-4216 LIQGYAGAVGAG
+4216 LIQGYAGAVGAT
-4228 AVGLADTIWRRA
+4228 AVGLADTLWRRA

-4267 NYTRYGTDFYNAL
+4267 NYTRYGTDFYSAL
-4280 KKADQAYA
+4280 KKADQSYA
-4288 DMQHLVKYGQEERAA
+4288 DLQHLIKYGEEKRAA
-4303 AVEEKQGDQL
+4303 DLSDSKADELG
-4313 AMRGTLTKV
+4313 MRGSLVKV

-4327 RINAEMKRIQMDKD
+4327 RINAEMKRVQVDKS
-4341 MSSEAKRLELDRMRS
+4341 MSSEAKRLELDRLRG

-4362 EEIGKD
+4362 EEVGKD
-4368 LEKEKVKRG
+4368 LEREKVLKRG
-4377 GGGK
+4377 AEKP

>member
-10 PLTDLEQDATRLE
+10 ALNETEQDATSLE
-23 LPAPI
+23 LPAP
-28 ASTAP
+28 AARTAP
-33 DSTAQDV
+33 DSTAPDIRQ
-40 KPARAMR
+40 PAQVMS
-47 KHGLMPPPD
+47 KNGLMPPPN
-56 LQPKFE
+56 LQPIFE
-62 AAAAREGVPVNVL
+62 AAAAKEGVPVNVL
-75 SALAQQES
+75 MGLASQES
-83 SYNANAVGV
+83 RYRPDAIGSM
-92 PTKWGRAKGMLQYI
+92 TKWGRAKGIMQNL
-106 DPTAESVGIN
+106 DATAEGLGIN
-116 PFDAEQSIDAA
+116 PFDPEASIYAA
-127 AKQLRERLDKGD
+127 ARQMRERLDKGD
-139 TMEEAVMA
+139 SMEDAVKA
-147 HHGGDNRKQ
+147 HFGGDNRKQ
-156 WGPKTRR
+156 WGEKTRR
-163 YGAEVLD
+163 YGVEVLD
-170 KADRIG
+170 RADAIA
-176 QGLMEQQP
+176 QGLLAQKP
-184 AEPEQQAQAFDVK
+184 AEPEQDAKAFDIK
-197 TIQAEMDAKEP
+197 AIQAEMDAKEP
-208 GRYQVLAPEEV
+208 GRYQVLDPEEV

-230 SGQNAIAGGIDALK
+230 SGANAVGSAMDALK
-244 SAPSPLTIENQ
+244 TAPSPLTIENQ

-278 LPPSADAPGAGG
+278 LPPTPDAPDAGG

-310 AAAKVLDAV
+310 AAAKILDVV
-319 NPWTFSEADIATIY
+319 NPWTFTEAEIATIY
-333 KDQPEKYQEYL
+333 KDDPQKYQDYL

-361 KSEET
+361 KSDET
-366 MKGLSP
+366 MKGISP
-372 EAKANY
+372 EAQKTY

-384 TTDPAKSALLS
+384 TTDLDKSAFTA
-395 PVKVIGDAV
+395 PVKVVGDAL
-404 RSLPSTAALAVTAY
+404 RSLPSTVALAVTAY
-418 VTRGA
+418 MTKGA
-423 AQRAEATA
+423 AQRAEAQA
-431 LAQGAA
+431 LAAGAA

-443 VGIQAGMKTMAQVG
+443 VGIQAAAKTMAQTG
-457 ATSEGAIG
+457 AVSEGAIG
-465 YAQQA
+465 YAQQS
-470 NQTWA
+470 NQTQAKA
-475 EANKAAIEKSP
+475 EQTKPEVMEKSP
-486 RYQGLLQEGYTP
+486 RYQELLNQGFSPEVARGKVAA
-498 ETARAKIVA
+498 ETA
-507 DTAEESGKYAG
+507 DESGKYAG

-524 NLVGGQFLGKIISE
+524 NLVGGEFLGRILAE
-538 GGAFVPRFMKGFGNE
+538 GGKFVSRVMKGAANE
-553 AATETVQSAGEKF
+553 AATETVQSAGEQV
-566 GENLATKNNIDPNQS
+566 GDNLATKNNIDPNQS

-603 VSGALGAR
+603 VSGALGGR
-611 SEPAAQ
+611 GEQPAAQ
-617 KERIEPTL
+617 AERVEPTI
-625 DGVVDPT
+625 DPVDPT

-643 PAAQAA
+643 PPAQAA
-649 TTPAATVPTEITPA
+649 TTPAATVPTEVTPA
-663 PVAAPAEQAPAAPSG
+663 PVAPAG

-704 EQPAGEPVTV
+704 DQPAGEPVTV
-714 RSTDGELPGTLESY
+714 RSNDGELPGTLESY

-736 TARVMAED
+736 KARVMADD

-754 GVELDRA
+754 GVELER
-761 PTVEGPKLS
+761 
-770 EVGNVEQESIAP
+770 
-782 ASAATG
+782 SAAPSVDAPLTSE
-788 AETETAG
+788 AANAQPESPVPARTDTDAATEVAG

-807 QLRSELKAV
+807 DLRAELKAV

-840 NRLTSETAQQ
+840 NRLVSQPAEQKSADGEQ
-850 QTANAPAK
+850 AAAP
-858 EGAQVKEL
+858 EGAQVEQL
-866 TGEKINKAWTKFA
+866 SGEKINRAWTKFA
-879 PDSGTLDIPRAEMPQ
+879 PESGTLDIPRAEMPQ

-933 AKVKKAKEFKGGDRS
+933 AKVKKAKAFKGGDRS

-974 KVIRLDAPIS
+974 KIIRLDAPIS
-984 QLLADV
+984 KLLDEV
-990 REFPSAGQ
+990 RQFPSAGQ
-998 ANGSTAPKIEP
+998 ASGAVATTKA
-1009 TNSLSR
+1009 
-1015 TASWVIR
+1015 
-1022 NKQTGEVIMETFDK
+1022 GEVKQSRLTDQPKVRDWLNKRLEQVRSYYKIPDGTDLQVSVANGINSENFARHAKAKNITSALSAIHDQLNGMESFARENPEAWAETQKNDAPLDFSEPLANIDGK
-1036 KKVDA
+1036 KRETT
-1041 LNTDKFEAVPIQQH
+1041 TDRVGAARRQAEEA
-1055 LAEVNASIKAGD
+1055 KA
-1067 PAGKIK
+1067 AATET
-1073 PAKPATDE
+1073 AKPASEPAKTATTE
-1081 VQPTAPEVREIS
+1081 PKTAAPAPVSAQPLRAIKPLRPDLEGLRDLPKHRQSGAKKAAWQKAVRDTLGLAEGDKFVPTGDVGYATGGETYTINSIGNDGSIHVSSDRGSTNLSRSEIDRARRQGVGFSKVEDQAAESAPEPAKAEPEPKVKPSVSENKVFTEDAAAKARALLKSKLTQLNSGIDPEILQAGITLAGYHIEKGARTFAAYAKAMTDDLGDVVKPYLKSWYMGVKYDPRAAGFDGMSS
-1093 AATHKSWKESTEQL
+1093 AADVE
-1107 GRVKGWDMMRDSL
+1107 
-1120 DYGDGKPRRVV
+1120 
-1131 LQTPYNA
+1131 
-1138 VGFDSVEGATAWA
+1138 GFD
-1151 QNNPANRKGIFQG
+1151 
-1164 EASQVERVATATPE
+1164 
-1178 ESSVVEAPAT
+1178 VEAPAT
-1188 SAKNAPVQSAEYG
+1188 TEESSA
-1201 ANNKLVTQDRAAE
+1201 
-1214 LRERLKKKL
+1214 
-1223 NGSQLNAGIDPEVL
+1223 
-1237 ALGTELAVFHIE
+1237 
-1249 AGVRKFA
+1249 
-1256 DFAKTMAADLDMPLD
+1256 
-1271 KIRPYLR
+1271 
-1278 SWYNGSRDM
+1278 
-1287 IEDAGQSIDGM
+1287 
-1298 DSADTVRAE
+1298 
-1307 LAKLTDAPA
+1307 
-1316 TMAKNATVQTQTV
+1316 VQTQTV
-1329 TTPSGREFEVRSKVV
+1329 TTPAGREFEVRSKVV

-1353 NADGSVNPDYPQELQ
+1353 NADGSVNPAYPQELQ

-1399 TDGAPIVSHDGVVES
+1399 TDGAPIVSPDGVVES
-1414 GNGRTLAIRQA
+1414 GNGRTLSIQQA
-1425 YARNPDAAAKYR
+1425 YARHPEVAGKYR
-1437 DWLKSQGHDVDGM
+1437 DWIKTQGFDIDGM

-1464 TAELQ
+1464 TADLQ
-1469 AYTAEANERTTLAM
+1469 AYTQEANERTTLAL

-1500 HLYRGGDVQSAANRE
+1500 HLYRGGDVQGAANRE
-1515 FVKGF
+1515 FVRGF

-1531 TMMDGEGMLSQ
+1531 TMMDGDGMLSQ
-1542 EGRRRIE
+1542 DGRRRIE
-1549 AGLLAAAYG
+1549 AALLAAAYG
-1558 DANIVADL
+1558 DANIVTDL
-1566 FESGES
+1566 FESSES
-1572 DIKSIGGALL
+1572 DVKSIGGALL

-1623 GRPIFELVNQ
+1623 GRPVFELVNQ
-1633 TDIFAGDLSQATKA
+1633 SDIFAGELSQATKA
-1647 FVSIF
+1647 FISVF

-1667 AGALLSYTQQARA
+1667 ADALLSYTQQARA

-1686 LFGEPELTGAD
+1686 LFGEPELTGPD
-1697 LMRGVNE
+1697 LLRGVNE

-1723 DPAERAGEPGRE
+1723 DPAERAGESGRE

-1742 AESEAAPQSGD
+1742 AESEAPAQSGE
-1753 SLNAPGSRSSVERDR
+1753 SVNAPGSSERVERDR
-1768 QEPGTAQPVVP
+1768 QEPGAAQPVVP

-1784 ATGQNDGGAGPAGD
+1784 ATGQDDGSAGKPSG
-1798 RARAERDA
+1798 RAREERDA
-1806 GQRDQRLPAD
+1806 DQRDQRLPGDSAAA
-1816 GTATR
+1816 GGA
-1821 GEPGDQLV
+1821 PGDQLV

-1837 PESGTAGSAERT
+1837 PARGDAGSAERT
-1849 GSGSDSVP
+1849 GSGSDSIP
-1857 GTAVEQERAG
+1857 GAAVEQERAS
-1867 DIVADAPAADASDFT
+1867 DIVADAPASDSGDFE

-1894 PTKRGDKASIDA
+1894 PTKRGDKDSIDA

-1917 DVLKAEQ
+1917 DVLKAEI
-1924 RHAEGN
+1924 RHANAN
-1930 GMLHTNGTGTGKTAS
+1930 GMLMTNGTGTGKTAS

-1955 DGKDN
+1955 EGKDS

-1969 IASDWVKFAKMMGIE
+1969 IASDWVKFAGMMGIE
-1984 LKQLTDTKD
+1984 LKQLADTQD

-2004 ANFAANESL
+2004 ANFAANDSL
-2013 ALRNW
+2013 AQRDW
-2018 DLAITDESH
+2018 DAVITDESH
-2027 YLSSNEAGES
+2027 YLSSNEAGET

-2056 WAAARFPKERQELNE
+2056 WAAARFPKQRQALNE
-2071 AIASKDQPRIDKAN
+2071 AIETGDEAKIAKAN
-2085 AAWNAIT
+2085 AAWEAVT

-2101 RWAEQSNLPKTL
+2101 RWAEQTGLPKTL

-2141 LKRSEG
+2141 LKKSEG
-2147 QGGGYNSGSPREQ
+2147 RNGAYNSGDPREQ
-2160 FFMQHFGYRMRTNKL
+2160 FFMQHFGYRMRYNKL

-2183 SELMEQNFNQW
+2183 SDLMEQNFNQW
-2194 LKSTGALSGR
+2194 LKDNGALSGR

-2215 FAVVDDAVGQKI
+2215 FAIVEDAVGQKI

-2236 DSDGRYRDVYDGVM
+2236 DSDGRYREVYDGVM

-2255 HRRMYLLESIKARA
+2255 HRRQYLLESIKARA
-2269 AVPIIKEHMKLGRKV
+2269 AVPMIKEHMKLGRKV

-2289 FNKGGGFDPFVEGV
+2289 FNKGGGFDPFVEGM
-2303 NGLPTDKP
+2303 NALPTEKP
-2311 GMDKNGNPTTTNVKA
+2311 GMDKNGNPTTVNLKA

-2341 DLKDLRSPITTLGAA
+2341 DLKGLRSPIATLSAA
-2356 FDNALFFNGTVPK
+2356 FPDALFFNGTVPK
-2369 KDRRANADAFNDD
+2369 KERRANADAFNDD
-2382 NGGNDLIVVQSD
+2382 DGNKDLIVVQSD

-2449 TAWEASAFASK
+2449 TAWEASAFATK

-2475 DARGLKQSFIDAYT
+2475 DARGLKQSFVDAYT

-2496 SAEDGK
+2496 SAQDGK
-2502 GGKAYDRNMA
+2502 GGKAYDRQMA
-2512 AGLQLSGFT
+2512 AGAQLSGFT
-2521 KAKTYY
+2521 KAKTFY
-2527 FAQQKNTRRRDQR
+2527 FAQQKNTKRRDQR
-2540 EGVDYFAT
+2540 EGTDYFAT

-2596 LSQRAALANGT
+2596 LSQRAALANGA

-2624 DAIVMNPPYGSGGKT
+2624 DAVVMNPPYGSGGKT

-2653 GGRIVALIPRGG
+2653 GGRVVALIPRGG
-2665 ITDKRLEAFLTGE
+2665 LADKRLETFLASE
-2678 DAADLHLVAKIDMPA
+2678 EAADLYMVADIQMPA

-2705 QVLVLEKHVNPDD
+2705 HVVVLEKHVNPDD
-2718 ATGIQ
+2718 AASIQ
-2723 QRNIDLSNAET
+2723 QRNIDLSNAEN
-2734 IGDLFDRIEEIGL
+2734 IGELFDRIEDVGM

-2759 EEIVEHTTGKGKVLR
+2759 EEIIEHTTGKGKVLR

-2782 RDQAKEIDPFTF
+2782 KDEAKEIDPFTF

-2816 YRGFSLEVDGAK
+2816 YRGFNADVDGAK

-2853 AARPLADVRA
+2853 AARPLADVRT

-2868 MLANRSATMSHPSV
+2868 MLANRSTTMTHPSV

-2908 GQLDEIVSEAAYL
+2908 GNLSEMVGDAAYL
-2921 GRSEPEGDSANIVR
+2921 GRSEPEGDNGNIVR
-2935 YHYLGRRITVDGE
+2935 YHYLGRRVTVDGE
-2948 PMLAMVTL
+2948 PMVAMITL
-2956 RENADG
+2956 RETADG
-2962 RISYYNHSML
+2962 RVTYYNHSML
-2972 QDAPTVESVTAP
+2972 QDVPSIESVTAP
-2984 QAAND
+2984 VAAND
-2989 NAKYQRPALRME
+2989 NSKYQRPVLRME
-3001 RLSLSDGTTATP
+3001 RMSLSDGTTATP
-3013 GQADRIR
+3013 GQVERIR
-3020 ETLTTGTIGKGIA
+3020 TSLTDGKFGKA
-3033 RLIDSGRIVLHDTVR
+3033 VDRLIDDGRIVLHDTVQSL
-3048 TVPGRALPGTQAMTM
+3048 PGEAFPGTQAVTM

-3077 QTAMPVMLHEMFHSG
+3077 QTAMPVLLHEMFHAG
-3092 GESLVGSKRWGE
+3092 GKPLVGSKRWGD
-3104 LQGRLASLH
+3104 LQKRLSSLH

-3119 PGKAGEFY
+3119 PGKAGEFF

-3133 ADAQRAGNTMS
+3133 KDAQAAGNTMS
-3144 EGLTVEEFGAYAI
+3144 EGLTAEEFGAYAI
-3157 ENYESAPATIR
+3157 EEYERAPAAVR

-3179 EFMFR
+3179 EFMYR

-3198 RAMAVEAI
+3198 RAMAVQAL
-3206 RTEAAG
+3206 RQQSPG
-3212 AREGVA
+3212 AREAAA
-3218 ASLTGTPATA
+3218 AS
-3228 AELSSQ
+3228 
-3234 LKQDFPG
+3234 
-3241 LKLDLMGTGQRVT
+3241 M
-3254 LSRIVM
+3254 
-3260 PDTGRNTGAGTKV
+3260 
-3273 MQRIAAW
+3273 
-3280 ADQTG
+3280 
-3285 TIVALTPSGDFGGN
+3285 
-3299 KSRLTDF
+3299 TD
-3306 YKRFGFVENKGRN
+3306 
-3319 RDYEISE
+3319 
-3326 TMYREPQAKAS
+3326 
-3337 LTSVT
+3337 VT

-3355 VVGENGEPLV
+3355 VVDADGNPLV
-3365 VYHGTGKDFKKFDA
+3365 VYHGAPDVRGIFAKGFKGKSR
-3379 KKIGKN
+3379 G
-3385 WGTDSWGF
+3385 SVF
-3393 FFSDDPAVAKWSA
+3393 FAAADYAVADSYADDRRAFDYQNA
-3406 ESSASRNR
+3406 EPQT
-3414 EGAGENIMPVYLSIS
+3414 IPLYLSIE
-3429 NPLVVE
+3429 NPMVVDAKGQHWRETERHVEE
-3435 ARDGG
+3435 AQAAGHDGIIIKNSVDFYNNPKG
-3440 SAVRE
+3440 RGKTTTVYAWFDPTQAKSAVGE
-3445 FDLYKRQLGQKM
+3445 QLRSRVDRLPIEG
-3457 SDGNHDGLIINDG
+3457 
-3470 ESSLFVAM
+3470 A
-3478 KPEQIKST
+3478 
-3486 VGNRGTFDPSKADI
+3486 VGNNGDFDPSNPDI

-3510 KDLTAEQKTFLDK
+3510 KDLDSEQKSFLDK

-3535 RWSQL
+3535 RWDQL
-3540 TDNLGLRIRQA
+3540 TDNLALRIRQA

-3563 KALLGEGT
+3563 KALLGEDT
-3571 LDGSIADS
+3571 LEDSIASS

-3601 RIYLDAKEKVI
+3601 RIYLDGKEKVI
-3612 DIKDGTK
+3612 DIKEGTK
-3619 GLAETLRKLG
+3619 GLAATLRNLG
-3629 SPVEIDRFMG
+3629 SPAEIDRFMG

-3650 GEGKENL
+3650 GEGRENL

-3716 SEEFYV
+3716 SDEFYV
-3722 PFYRVMDEDTV
+3722 PFYRVMDEETV

-3786 VNAEKLGIADRTT
+3786 ENAEKLGIAEKTT

-3813 DGEKQWFNVSD
+3813 DGEKQWYNISD
-3824 ALTFKA
+3824 PLTFKA

-3839 NNPVMRVGRAFKRFF
+3839 NNPVMKIGRAFKRFF

-3878 TSPTSLVPL
+3878 TSPTSMVPL
-3887 KTAIKGALT
+3887 KTAFKGALT

-3925 IKASLTSSMRTAQV
+3925 IKASLTSSMRNAQV
-3939 LSDPKLIPGILL
+3939 LSDPKLIPNILL
-3951 GAWRKYHAVT
+3951 SAWRKYHAVT

-3968 RAGIWEHNKDKG
+3968 RAGIWEHNQDRG

-4019 LDKLYRAGGKPA
+4019 LDKLYRSGGKPA
-4031 IKTLF
+4031 LKTMF
-4036 GKGSKSDKQSFA
+4036 GKGSKSDKQAFG

-4072 EYRKLEDWQR
+4072 DYRKLEDWQR
-4082 DSYWVIRFG
+4082 DSYWVVKVG
-4091 ENMYF
+4091 ENMFF

-4158 NTFTGRQIE
+4158 NTFTGRPIE
-4167 DQSMQRLSPSLR
+4167 DQSMSRLSPSLR
-4179 SRPDTSRLAD
+4179 SRPETSRLAD
-4189 AASRGIETSLDL
+4189 AASRGIETALDV
-4201 VGGKQLALSPVQIDH
+4201 VGGKMMALSPVQIDH

-4228 AVGLADTIWRRA
+4228 AVGLADTI
-4240 SGEELPAR
+4240 
-4248 RWSEYQPIKR
+4248 
-4258 FYKDLTLED
+4258 
-4267 NYTRYGTDFYNAL
+4267 
-4280 KKADQAYA
+4280 
-4288 DMQHLVKYGQEERAA
+4288 
-4303 AVEEKQGDQL
+4303 
-4313 AMRGTLTKV
+4313 
-4322 SRTMS
+4322 
-4327 RINAEMKRIQMDKD
+4327 
-4341 MSSEAKRLELDRMRS
+4341 
-4356 MRNLIT
+4356 
-4362 EEIGKD
+4362 
-4368 LEKEKVKRG
+4368 
-4377 GGGK
+4377 

>member
-10 PLTDLEQDATRLE
+10 PFDQVQQDAPSLD

-28 ASTAP
+28 TRTAP
-33 DSTAQDV
+33 DSTAR
-40 KPARAMR
+40 PARAMR
-47 KHGLMPPPD
+47 THGLMPPPD
-56 LQPKFE
+56 LQPIFE
-62 AAAAREGVPVNVL
+62 AAAAEFGVPVNVVA
-75 SALAQQES
+75 ALAQQES
-83 SYNANAVGV
+83 SYNPTAVGT
-92 PTKWGRAKGMLQYI
+92 PTKWGRAKGLLQYI
-106 DPTAESVGIN
+106 DPTAEAVGIN
-116 PFDAEQSIDAA
+116 PFNAEESIFAA
-127 AKQLRERLDKGD
+127 AKQMRERMDKGD
-139 TMEEAVMA
+139 SMEEVVMA
-147 HHGGDNRKQ
+147 HHGGDDRRQ

-163 YGAEVLD
+163 YGQEVLA
-170 KADRIG
+170 KAGIIG
-176 QGLMEQQP
+176 QGLAKQQP
-184 AEPEQQAQAFDVK
+184 QEPQAAEAEQTFDLK
-197 TIQAEMDAKEP
+197 AIQAELDAKEP
-208 GRYQVLAPEEV
+208 GRYQVLDPEEV
-219 AARQSKRRDIA
+219 AARQTKRRDIA
-230 SGQNAIAGGIDALK
+230 SGQNAIASGIDALK
-244 SAPSPLTIENQ
+244 KAPSPLTIENQ
-255 TKFKQQGQP
+255 AKFKQQGQP
-264 SPLTITNQIRAASG
+264 SPLTMTNQIRAASG
-278 LPPSADAPGAGG
+278 LPPMPDAPDAPAGG

-319 NPWTFSEADIATIY
+319 NPWTFTEAEIATIY
-333 KDQPEKYQEYL
+333 KDDPQKYQDYL

-366 MKGLSP
+366 MKDISP
-372 EAKANY
+372 EAKKTY
-378 GGLEYA
+378 GDLEYA
-384 TTDPAKSALLS
+384 TTDLDKSAFTA
-395 PVKVIGDAV
+395 PVKVVGDAL
-404 RSLPSTAALAVTAY
+404 RSLPSTVALAVTAY
-418 VTRGA
+418 MTRGA
-423 AQRAEATA
+423 AQRAEAQA
-431 LAQGAA
+431 LAAGAA

-443 VGIQAGMKTMAQVG
+443 VGIQAAAKTMAQTG
-457 ATSEGAIG
+457 AASEGAIG
-465 YAQQA
+465 YAQQS
-470 NQTWA
+470 NQAQAKA
-475 EANKAAIEKSP
+475 EQTKPEVMEKSP
-486 RYQGLLQEGYTP
+486 RYQELLAQGFSP
-498 ETARAKIVA
+498 EVARGKVVA
-507 DTAEESGKYAG
+507 ETAEESGKYAG

-524 NLVGGQFLGKIISE
+524 NLVGGEFLGRILAE
-538 GGAFVPRFMKGFGNE
+538 GGKFVSRVMKGAANE
-553 AATETVQSAGEKF
+553 AATETVQSAGEQV
-566 GENLATKNNIDPNQS
+566 GDNLATKNNIDPNQS

-603 VSGALGAR
+603 VSGALGGR
-611 SEPAAQ
+611 GEQPAAPQ
-617 KERIEPTL
+617 ERIEPTL
-625 DGVVDPT
+625 GEVVDPT

-649 TTPAATVPTEITPA
+649 TTPAATTPTQITPA
-663 PVAAPAEQAPAAPSG
+663 PVAAPAG

-691 AVLPENMPATAEA
+691 AVLPENMPVEQEQAAEPEA
-704 EQPAGEPVTV
+704 AQPAGEPVTV
-714 RSTDGELPGTLESY
+714 RSSDGELPGTLESY
-728 EEDGQGNW
+728 EEDGEGNW
-736 TARVMAED
+736 TARVLADD

-754 GVELDRA
+754 GVELERA
-761 PTVEGPKLS
+761 TSTTPTVAGPQLS
-770 EVGNVEQESIAP
+770 ET
-782 ASAATG
+782 ASAQPESPVSERSDDGPAP
-788 AETETAG
+788 EVAG

-800 GANRTEA
+800 AANRTEA
-807 QLRSELKAV
+807 ELRAELKAV
-816 AAELRADRTNAD
+816 AAELRTDRTNAD

-840 NRLTSETAQQ
+840 NRLVSQPAEQKSADGAQAA
-850 QTANAPAK
+850 TP

-866 TGEKINKAWTKFA
+866 SGEKINRAWTKFA
-879 PDSGTLDIPRAEMPQ
+879 PDSGTLNVPRADMPQ

-899 RGAMVNFLNARG
+899 RGALVNFLEARG
-911 IVSTQEEVPASSL
+911 VVTTQEEVPASSL

-933 AKVKKAKEFKGGDRS
+933 AKVKKAKAFKGGDRS

-984 QLLADV
+984 QLLEQV
-990 REFPSAGQ
+990 KEFPSSTQ
-998 ANGSTAPKIEP
+998 ASGSTAPKTEP

-1022 NKQTGEVIMETFDK
+1022 NKETGDVIMETFDK

-1041 LNTDKFEAVPIQQH
+1041 LNTEKYEAVPIAEHLGSLNKQPAKAADKPAVDQVRNARKPKQQPMPTEKFKSVAGVGDIWAVQERNGDKFGVSWSSTNIATVDTMEEAAAIAKAV
-1055 LAEVNASIKAGD
+1055 AESGADNIADMRKA
-1067 PAGKIK
+1067 AAETK
-1073 PAKPATDE
+1073 PAKPATE
-1081 VQPTAPEVREIS
+1081 
-1093 AATHKSWKESTEQL
+1093 AAEPATE
-1107 GRVKGWDMMRDSL
+1107 
-1120 DYGDGKPRRVV
+1120 
-1131 LQTPYNA
+1131 
-1138 VGFDSVEGATAWA
+1138 
-1151 QNNPANRKGIFQG
+1151 PAK
-1164 EASQVERVATATPE
+1164 TATPE
-1178 ESSVVEAPAT
+1178 ESSA
-1188 SAKNAPVQSAEYG
+1188 VQPKSAEYG

-1214 LRERLKKKL
+1214 LRAKLKAKL
-1223 NGSQLNAGIDPEVL
+1223 NGSQLNAGIDPEIL
-1237 ALGTELAVFHIE
+1237 AMGTELAVFHIE

-1271 KIRPYLR
+1271 KIRPFLR

-1287 IEDAGQSIDGM
+1287 LEDAGQSIEGM
-1298 DSADTVRAE
+1298 DSADVVRAE
-1307 LAKLTDAPA
+1307 LAKLSAPTAEPAEITASSPEKADSAPA
-1316 TMAKNATVQTQTV
+1316 AQTV
-1329 TTPSGREFEVRSKVV
+1329 TTPAGREFEVRPKVV

-1353 NADGSVNPDYPQELQ
+1353 NADGTVNPDYPQELQ

-1394 ESASA
+1394 ENPSA
-1399 TDGAPIVSHDGVVES
+1399 TDGAPIVSAEGVVES

-1425 YARNPDAAAKYR
+1425 YARHPEVATRYR
-1437 DWLKSQGHDVDGM
+1437 EWLASQGYDVAGM

-1464 TAELQ
+1464 TADLQ
-1469 AYTAEANERTTLAM
+1469 AYTQEANERTTLAM

-1500 HLYRGGDVQSAANRE
+1500 HLYRGGDVSAASNRE
-1515 FVKGF
+1515 FVRGF

-1531 TMMDGEGMLSQ
+1531 TMMDGDGMLSQ

-1549 AGLLAAAYG
+1549 AALLAAAYG
-1558 DANIVADL
+1558 DANIVTDL
-1566 FESGES
+1566 FESSES

-1582 DASGEWA
+1582 DVSGEWA
-1589 LMRQEARDGTIPAGV
+1589 QMRQEARDGTIPAGV

-1623 GRPIFELVNQ
+1623 GRPVFELVNQ
-1633 TDIFAGDLSQATKA
+1633 TDIFAGDLSQTTKD
-1647 FVSIF
+1647 FMSIF

-1667 AGALLSYTQQARA
+1667 ADALLSYTQQARA

-1686 LFGEPELTGAD
+1686 LFGEPELTGTD
-1697 LMRGVNE
+1697 LLRGVNE
-1704 KLQRQEDNTGQGS
+1704 KVQRQEDPASQGS
-1717 LFGGQR
+1717 LFGGPVDPAQR
-1723 DPAERAGEPGRE
+1723 DGGSGQE
-1735 GQRPRTG
+1735 GQRPRTD
-1742 AESEAAPQSGD
+1742 AQREAATQSSGEG
-1753 SLNAPGSRSSVERDR
+1753 LNAPGSRTRVERDR
-1768 QEPGTAQPVVP
+1768 QEPGAAQPVAEDP
-1779 AADGD
+1779 DGD
-1784 ATGQNDGGAGPAGD
+1784 ATAGNGRGSERPGRAAGI
-1798 RARAERDA
+1798 ERNADER
-1806 GQRDQRLPAD
+1806 GERLPAD
-1816 GTATR
+1816 GAATR
-1821 GEPGDQLV
+1821 GERGDQQLY
-1829 HQPDGQFR
+1829 QPDGQFR
-1837 PESGTAGSAERT
+1837 PESGAAGGAERA

-1857 GTAVEQERAG
+1857 GTAVERERAG
-1867 DIVADAPAADASDFT
+1867 DIIATAPAADSSELA
-1882 RRLEAQRKADKA
+1882 RRLEAQRKAGKA

-1917 DVLKAEQ
+1917 DVLKAEI
-1924 RHAEGN
+1924 RHAKAN
-1930 GMLHTNGTGTGKTAS
+1930 GMLMTNGTGTGKTAS
-1945 GLGLAKRFIN
+1945 GLGLAKRSIN
-1955 DGKDN
+1955 EGKDN
-1960 IAIVVPSDK
+1960 IIIVVPSDK
-1969 IASDWVKFAKMMGIE
+1969 IASDWVKFAGMMGIE
-1984 LKQLTDTKD
+1984 LKQLADTSD
-1993 NGGTGPIITTY
+1993 NGGTGPVITTY
-2004 ANFAANESL
+2004 ANFAANDSL
-2013 ALRNW
+2013 AQRDW

-2027 YLSSNEAGES
+2027 YLSSNEAGET
-2037 TGALDQLRAL
+2037 TGALEQLRAL
-2047 TGHHAGFYT
+2047 TGHHAGFYK
-2056 WAAARFPKERQELNE
+2056 WVRNKHPKAYANLQAALAERPTPEQMLNYTPQQQAAFDKAVSDAQAKWE
-2071 AIASKDQPRIDKAN
+2071 AIEKPARKA
-2085 AAWNAIT
+2085 
-2092 KPEKAKWDK
+2092 WDE
-2101 RWAEQSNLPKTL
+2101 RWAKQEGLPKTL

-2147 QGGGYNSGSPREQ
+2147 RGGGYNSGSPRDQ
-2160 FFMQHFGYRMRTNKL
+2160 FFMQHFGYRMRYNKL

-2194 LKSTGALSGR
+2194 LKDQGALSGR

-2215 FAVVDDAVGQKI
+2215 FAMVDDAVGQKI
-2227 DEGLKFLRE
+2227 DEGLKYLRE
-2236 DSDGRYRDVYDGVM
+2236 EGDGKYRKVYDAVM
-2250 KQFDY
+2250 NNFDY
-2255 HRRMYLLESIKARA
+2255 QKRMYLLESIKARA
-2269 AVPIIKEHMKLGRKV
+2269 VVPMIKEHMALGRKV

-2289 FNKGGGFDPFVEGV
+2289 FNKGGGFDPF
-2303 NGLPTDKP
+2303 TAT
-2311 GMDKNGNPTTTNVKA
+2311 GMPDEEVRA
-2326 LAQEAMAKR
+2326 LAREAFGSR

-2341 DLKDLRSPITTLGAA
+2341 KLSGLFSPIDTLSAA
-2356 FDNALFFNGTVPK
+2356 FPDALFFNGTVPK
-2369 KDRRANADAFNDD
+2369 KQRRENADAFNDD
-2382 NGGNDLIVVQSD
+2382 SGNKDLIVLQSD

-2428 EGRTYRTGQAS
+2428 EGRTYRTGQQS

-2502 GGKAYDRNMA
+2502 GGKAYDRSMA
-2512 AGLQLSGFT
+2512 AGLQMSGFT
-2521 KAKTYY
+2521 KAKTFY
-2527 FAQQKNTRRRDQR
+2527 FAQQKNTKRRDQR

-2548 PEPVGFKMA
+2548 PEPVGFKMV
-2557 EWANIQQGDKVLEP
+2557 EWANVKQGDKVLEP

-2577 IARFFPDRTDVT
+2577 IARFFPERTDVT

-2665 ITDKRLEAFLTGE
+2665 ITDKRLEAFLSGE
-2678 DAADLHLVAKIDMPA
+2678 DAADLHLVAKVDMPA

-2723 QRNIDLSNAET
+2723 QRNIDLSSAET
-2734 IGDLFDRIEEIGL
+2734 IGDLFDRIEDIGL
-2747 PDRKPSSKPEPK
+2747 PDRIPSSKPEPK
-2759 EEIVEHTTGKGKVLR
+2759 EELVEHITGKGKKLI

-2782 RDQAKEIDPFTF
+2782 KDQAKEIDPFTF
-2794 KKGDGYFIRA
+2794 KKGDGYFIRS
-2804 KYLDQG
+2804 KYLGEG

-2816 YRGFSLEVDGAK
+2816 YRGFSLDVDGAK

-2853 AARPLADVRA
+2853 VARPLAEVRA
-2863 EAFGN
+2863 EAFSN
-2868 MLANRSATMSHPSV
+2868 MLANRSTTMTHPSV

-2889 AGITKSRSTS
+2889 TGITKSRSTS

-2908 GQLDEIVSEAAYL
+2908 GSLDEIVSEAAYL
-2921 GRSEPEGDSANIVR
+2921 GRSEPEGDNGNVVR
-2935 YHYLGRRITVDGE
+2935 YHYLGRRVTVDGE

-2956 RENADG
+2956 RETADG
-2962 RISYYNHSML
+2962 RVTYYNHSML
-2972 QDAPTVESVTAP
+2972 QDVPSIEAVTAP
-2984 QAAND
+2984 VAAND
-2989 NAKYQRPALRME
+2989 NSKYQRPALRME

-3013 GQADRIR
+3013 GQAARIR
-3020 ETLTTGTIGKGIA
+3020 ETLTTGTIGKAIG
-3033 RLIDSGRIVLHDTVR
+3033 RLIDSGRIVLHDTVQ
-3048 TVPGRALPGTQAMTM
+3048 TVPGQALPGTQAMTM

-3077 QTAMPVMLHEMFHSG
+3077 RTAMPVMLHEMFHSG

-3144 EGLTVEEFGAYAI
+3144 EGLSVEEFGAYAI

-3206 RTEAAG
+3206 RTESMG
-3212 AREGVA
+3212 AREGLA
-3218 ASLTGTPATA
+3218 ASLT
-3228 AELSSQ
+3228 
-3234 LKQDFPG
+3234 
-3241 LKLDLMGTGQRVT
+3241 
-3254 LSRIVM
+3254 
-3260 PDTGRNTGAGTKV
+3260 N
-3273 MQRIAAW
+3273 
-3280 ADQTG
+3280 
-3285 TIVALTPSGDFGGN
+3285 
-3299 KSRLTDF
+3299 
-3306 YKRFGFVENKGRN
+3306 
-3319 RDYEISE
+3319 
-3326 TMYREPQAKAS
+3326 
-3337 LTSVT
+3337 VT

-3355 VVGENGEPLV
+3355 VVDEDGKPLV
-3365 VYHGTGKDFKKFDA
+3365 VYHGTRS
-3379 KKIGKN
+3379 
-3385 WGTDSWGF
+3385 TDI
-3393 FFSDDPAVAKWSA
+3393 
-3406 ESSASRNR
+3406 ESF
-3414 EGAGENIMPVYLSIS
+3414 EPGVDGAGWFAQLPETAHWFSGEGDDSTIYPVYLSIK
-3429 NPLVVE
+3429 NPLDTRTKEGRATFNRLVDLE
-3435 ARDGG
+3435 ADASTAEQLAAHGYDGQIDEEMPG
-3440 SAVRE
+3440 HPTYLAFS
-3445 FDLYKRQLGQKM
+3445 
-3457 SDGNHDGLIINDG
+3457 
-3470 ESSLFVAM
+3470 
-3478 KPEQIKST
+3478 PEQIKSA
-3486 VGNRGTFDPSKADI
+3486 VGNNGEFDAGNQDI

-3510 KDLTAEQKTFLDK
+3510 KDLNADQKSFLDK

-3530 QRLKD
+3530 QRMKD
-3535 RWSQL
+3535 RWNQL
-3540 TDNLGLRIRQA
+3540 TDNLALRIRQA

-3563 KALLGEGT
+3563 KALLGEDT
-3571 LDGSIADS
+3571 LEGSIASS

-3612 DIKDGTK
+3612 DIKEGTK
-3619 GLAETLRKLG
+3619 GLASTLRKLG
-3629 SPVEIDRFMG
+3629 SPAEIDRFMG

-3650 GEGKENL
+3650 GEGRENL

-3722 PFYRVMDEDTV
+3722 PFYRVMDEETV

-3752 GGKQNLNDLLDNT
+3752 GGKQHLNDLLDNT

-3779 QASAQAM
+3779 QAAAQAM
-3786 VNAEKLGIADRTT
+3786 ANAEQLGIADKTT
-3799 ENKRDKKMSTFVMV
+3799 EAKRDKKMSTFVMV
-3813 DGEKQWFNVSD
+3813 DGEKQWYNVSD

-3887 KTAIKGALT
+3887 KTAFKGALT

-3939 LSDPKLIPGILL
+3939 LSDPKLIPNILL
-3951 GAWRKYHAVT
+3951 SSWRKYHAVT

-3968 RAGIWEHNKDKG
+3968 RAGIWEHNKDRG

-4019 LDKLYRAGGKPA
+4019 LDKLYRSGGKPA

-4036 GKGSKSDKQSFA
+4036 GKGTKSDKQAFG

-4091 ENMYF
+4091 ENMFF

-4158 NTFTGRQIE
+4158 NTFTGRPIE

-4179 SRPDTSRLAD
+4179 SRPETSRLAD
-4189 AASRGIETSLDL
+4189 AASRGIETTLDL

-4288 DMQHLVKYGQEERAA
+4288 DMQHLIKYGEEDRAA
-4303 AVEEKQGDQL
+4303 AVEEKQGDDL

-4322 SRTMS
+4322 NRTMS
-4327 RINAEMKRIQMDKD
+4327 RINAEMKRIQMDKG

-4368 LEKEKVKRG
+4368 LEKERVLKRAS
-4377 GGGK
+4377 GKP